1 MKRCRLQNALIC
13 LLLVCAFSISLAVPA
28 FAADD
33 VKGTISLEANG
44 KSTTLAVLLRD
55 GVWYAEIQSLAKIAV
70 CNSDRDSKGESVL
83 TTKAAVSQN
92 NGKVVFTRENTVLN
106 YQPIILYTC
115 DKDKNVQVDDSY
127 YVPLEEASKALGI
140 HFTATDGKL
149 YSKTT
154 RTVKDLRED
163 LNYVFSA
170 PNFNASSI
178 IIDPS
183 THWATIETASRVYAA
198 LPFVGDGSVVGTLL
212 GTDEDDRFM
221 KAFTNILILDEDMS
235 NICVDLSNWLS
246 DSETER
252 DILSTVLE
260 EMSKM
265 DGELKQYAETF
276 EGRNDKVDASKLKE
290 LMSITALIQVASR
303 FDESVVYGWTDIFQK
318 SENKRV
324 KKTAQKVFNSIY
336 KSKDF
341 QVTTEHLGIRFVLE
355 RIQDNLE
362 EYLNNLEEYLKEKK
376 NININLNLNL
386 EPEGMNKLIAYIGA
400 QKIDSITNGS
410 SISNA
415 VIYMSIYTTIQNEIR
430 EYYYKNRES
439 MNQPDVA
446 EKLLCA
452 GRLYTKCIYEEYKNF
467 SFDNDIKDSAQNADN
482 CFRNTLKLLMSYEAE
497 ECVEEIDNS
506 DFFNTLTEN
515 YASLVHTPPTIP
527 YLGDVPIF
535 IGCTVS
541 EATEVLG
548 TNYERD
554 YEEGSA
560 ALIFDDSNLVLV
572 LDGEYYNQE
581 LTGKEKIYYQVV
593 YGNQKLSANL
603 TTRSTIQEIAA
614 YQLAQGSMIYPLSD
628 NGNFDCYDSYIV
640 DSTGKYILTYQFES
654 IGSNVSPVSVEISKN
669 DRGLKTS
676 WSDYTRLWTCM
687 DHGLPKN
694 VVLLQVDD
702 ISTNSITFSI
712 DWGGFWSLEETTVSL
727 VNGVGSFFDGYG
739 VSGSIQISDGTIKLR
754 VDETDTK
761 YVDTGWFTF
770 VVSSF

>member
-1 MKRCRLQNALIC
+1 MKKCRLQNALIC

-33 VKGTISLEANG
+33 VKGTISLEVNG
-44 KSTTLAVLLRD
+44 KSATLAVLLRD

-106 YQPIILYTC
+106 DQPIILYTC

-183 THWATIETASRVYAA
+183 THWATIETASRLYAM

-235 NICVDLSNWLS
+235 NICVDLSNWFS

-260 EMSKM
+260 EMAKM

-276 EGRNDKVDASKLKE
+276 EGINEKVDTSQLKE
-290 LMSITALIQVASR
+290 FMSIAALIQVASR
-303 FDESVVYGWTDIFQK
+303 FDESVVLMYKDIFQNSK
-318 SENKRV
+318 NKRV
-324 KKTAQKVFNSIY
+324 KKTAQMAFDSIY
-336 KSKDF
+336 PDKALKTMGENWA
-341 QVTTEHLGIRFVLE
+341 VGLVLGRIENRLE
-355 RIQDNLE
+355 KVNLE
-362 EYLNNLEEYLKEKK
+362 AEG
-376 NININLNLNL
+376 INKI
-386 EPEGMNKLIAYIGA
+386 IQYIGA
-400 QKIDSITNGS
+400 KTIDSVTNGS

-439 MNQPDVA
+439 MDQTDIA

-452 GRLYTKCIYEEYKNF
+452 GRLYTKCIYEEYKNC
-467 SFDNDIKDSAQNADN
+467 SFDSEIKDSVQSADN
-482 CFRNTLKLLMSYEAE
+482 CFRNTLKLLMSYEAK
-497 ECVEEIDNS
+497 ECVEEINNS
-506 DFFNTLTEN
+506 NFIEYLTNDYQHLVSTAVSESEESETESVPVQYTAPFVRIYQSLLRTTYN
-515 YASLVHTPPTIP
+515 EISDVSMYKYYAYDINGDGTPELFIGHGTCRADYTIDVYTIKNQYASYIGNVF
-527 YLGDVPIF
+527 GDELLAIEDGICGYYAQMGGEVVNVYSMNGDSITEDNFYEHDAGETYTEFSFLPSYDITDF
-535 IGCTVS
+535 SGLNWTVNPETGNNS
-541 EATEVLG
+541 EMLKKI
-548 TNYERD
+548 
-554 YEEGSA
+554 S
-560 ALIFDDSNLVLV
+560 
-572 LDGEYYNQE
+572 GEY
-581 LTGKEKIYYQVV
+581 
-593 YGNQKLSANL
+593 
-603 TTRSTIQEIAA
+603 
-614 YQLAQGSMIYPLSD
+614 
-628 NGNFDCYDSYIV
+628 
-640 DSTGKYILTYQFES
+640 
-654 IGSNVSPVSVEISKN
+654 
-669 DRGLKTS
+669 
-676 WSDYTRLWTCM
+676 
-687 DHGLPKN
+687 
-694 VVLLQVDD
+694 
-702 ISTNSITFSI
+702 
-712 DWGGFWSLEETTVSL
+712 
-727 VNGVGSFFDGYG
+727 
-739 VSGSIQISDGTIKLR
+739 
-754 VDETDTK
+754 
-761 YVDTGWFTF
+761 
-770 VVSSF
+770 

>member
-221 KAFTNILILDEDMS
+221 KAFTNILTFDEDMS
-235 NICVDLSNWLS
+235 NICVDLSNLLS

-260 EMSKM
+260 EMAKM
-265 DGELKQYAETF
+265 DGELEQYAETF
-276 EGRNDKVDASKLKE
+276 EGINEKVDASQLKE
-290 LMSITALIQVASR
+290 VMSITALIEVASR
-303 FDESVVYGWTDIFQK
+303 FDESVVLMYKDIFQNSK
-318 SENKRV
+318 NKRV
-324 KKTAQKVFNSIY
+324 KKTAQMAFDSIY
-336 KSKDF
+336 PDKALKTMGENWA
-341 QVTTEHLGIRFVLE
+341 VGLVLGRIENRLE
-355 RIQDNLE
+355 KVNLE
-362 EYLNNLEEYLKEKK
+362 AEG
-376 NININLNLNL
+376 INKI
-386 EPEGMNKLIAYIGA
+386 IQYIGA
-400 QKIDSITNGS
+400 KTIDSVTNGS

-439 MNQPDVA
+439 MDQTDVA

-452 GRLYTKCIYEEYKNF
+452 GRLYTKCIYEEYKNC
-467 SFDNDIKDSAQNADN
+467 SFDSEIKDSVQSADN
-482 CFRNTLKLLMSYEAE
+482 CFRNTLKLLMSYEAK
-497 ECVEEIDNS
+497 ECVEEINNS
-506 DFFNTLTEN
+506 NFIEYLTNDYQHLVSTAVSESEESETESVPVQYTAPFVRIYQSLLCTTYN
-515 YASLVHTPPTIP
+515 EISDVSMYKYYVYDINGDGTPELLIGHGTCRADYTIDVYTIKNQYASYIGNVF
-527 YLGDVPIF
+527 GDELLAIEDGICGYYAQMGGEVVNVYSMNGDSITEDNFYEHDAGETYTEFSFLPSYDITDF
-535 IGCTVS
+535 SGLNWTVNPETGNNS
-541 EATEVLG
+541 EMLKKI
-548 TNYERD
+548 
-554 YEEGSA
+554 S
-560 ALIFDDSNLVLV
+560 
-572 LDGEYYNQE
+572 GEY
-581 LTGKEKIYYQVV
+581 
-593 YGNQKLSANL
+593 
-603 TTRSTIQEIAA
+603 
-614 YQLAQGSMIYPLSD
+614 
-628 NGNFDCYDSYIV
+628 
-640 DSTGKYILTYQFES
+640 
-654 IGSNVSPVSVEISKN
+654 
-669 DRGLKTS
+669 
-676 WSDYTRLWTCM
+676 
-687 DHGLPKN
+687 
-694 VVLLQVDD
+694 
-702 ISTNSITFSI
+702 
-712 DWGGFWSLEETTVSL
+712 
-727 VNGVGSFFDGYG
+727 
-739 VSGSIQISDGTIKLR
+739 
-754 VDETDTK
+754 
-761 YVDTGWFTF
+761 
-770 VVSSF
+770 

>member
-1 MKRCRLQNALIC
+1 MKKCRLQNALIC

-33 VKGTISLEANG
+33 VKGTISLEVNG

-221 KAFTNILILDEDMS
+221 KAFTNILTFDEDMS
-235 NICVDLSNWLS
+235 NICVDLSNLLS

-260 EMSKM
+260 EMAKM
-265 DGELKQYAETF
+265 DGELEQYAETF
-276 EGRNDKVDASKLKE
+276 EGINEKVDASQLKE
-290 LMSITALIQVASR
+290 VMSITALIEVASR
-303 FDESVVYGWTDIFQK
+303 FDESVVLMYKDIFQNSK
-318 SENKRV
+318 NKRV
-324 KKTAQKVFNSIY
+324 KKTAQMAFDSIY
-336 KSKDF
+336 PDKALKTMGENWA
-341 QVTTEHLGIRFVLE
+341 VGLVLGRIENRLE
-355 RIQDNLE
+355 KVNLE
-362 EYLNNLEEYLKEKK
+362 AEG
-376 NININLNLNL
+376 INKI
-386 EPEGMNKLIAYIGA
+386 IQYIGA
-400 QKIDSITNGS
+400 KTIDSVTNGS

-439 MNQPDVA
+439 MDQTDVA

-452 GRLYTKCIYEEYKNF
+452 GRLYTKCIYEEYKNC
-467 SFDNDIKDSAQNADN
+467 SFDSEIKDSVQSADN
-482 CFRNTLKLLMSYEAE
+482 CFRNTLKLLMSYEAK

-506 DFFNTLTEN
+506 DFFNTLTED
-515 YASLVHTPPTIP
+515 YASLVHIPPTIP

-548 TNYERD
+548 NDYQRD
-554 YEEGSA
+554 YEAGGTW
-560 ALIFDDSNLVLV
+560 LIFENEGISLA
-572 LDGEYYNQE
+572 LDNDYGEKP
-581 LTGKEKIYYQVV
+581 LSGKEEILCQTVWK
-593 YGNQKLSANL
+593 NKLLCSGL
-603 TTRSTIQEIAA
+603 TSLSTIQEVSSYQSSRGQIMDPLTEDGNLFA
-614 YQLAQGSMIYPLSD
+614 YDTWVSEPSGKYVIEFQYESVGTDEPAFRSVIYSNWGLEKPSMSKYI
-628 NGNFDCYDSYIV
+628 GEWTCTNFD
-640 DSTGKYILTYQFES
+640 
-654 IGSNVSPVSVEISKN
+654 SPVDLTIHS
-669 DRGLKTS
+669 
-676 WSDYTRLWTCM
+676 M
-687 DHGLPKN
+687 D
-694 VVLLQVDD
+694 
-702 ISTNSITFSI
+702 SNSITFDVLWVRLWGI
-712 DWGGFWSLEETTVSL
+712 DTVTL
-727 VNGVGSFFDGYG
+727 PMQNGVATFSDQDMLSGAIIVKNGFVQLKITASDMEHVPIQTFYFAMCG
-739 VSGSIQISDGTIKLR
+739 V
-754 VDETDTK
+754 
-761 YVDTGWFTF
+761 
-770 VVSSF
+770 

>member
-221 KAFTNILILDEDMS
+221 KAFTNILTFDEDMS
-235 NICVDLSNWLS
+235 NICVDLSNLLS

-260 EMSKM
+260 EMAKM
-265 DGELKQYAETF
+265 DGELEQYAETF
-276 EGRNDKVDASKLKE
+276 EGINEKVDASQLKE
-290 LMSITALIQVASR
+290 VMSITALIEVASR
-303 FDESVVYGWTDIFQK
+303 FDESVVLMYKDIFQNSK
-318 SENKRV
+318 NKRV
-324 KKTAQKVFNSIY
+324 KKTAQMAFDSIY
-336 KSKDF
+336 PDKALKTMGENWA
-341 QVTTEHLGIRFVLE
+341 VGLVLGRIENRLE
-355 RIQDNLE
+355 KVNLE
-362 EYLNNLEEYLKEKK
+362 AEG
-376 NININLNLNL
+376 INKI
-386 EPEGMNKLIAYIGA
+386 IQYIGA
-400 QKIDSITNGS
+400 KTIDSVTNGS

-439 MNQPDVA
+439 MDQTDVA

-452 GRLYTKCIYEEYKNF
+452 GRLYTKCIYEEYKNC
-467 SFDNDIKDSAQNADN
+467 SFDSEIKDSVQSADN
-482 CFRNTLKLLMSYEAE
+482 CFRNTLKLLMSYEAK
-497 ECVEEIDNS
+497 ECVEEINNS
-506 DFFNTLTEN
+506 NFIEYLTNDYQHLVSTAVSESEESETESVPVQYTAPFVRIYQSLLRTTYN
-515 YASLVHTPPTIP
+515 EISDVSMYKYYVYDINGDGTPELLIGHGTCRADYTIDVYTIKNQYASYIGNIF
-527 YLGDVPIF
+527 GDELLAIEDGICGYYAQMGGEVVNVYSMNGDSITEDNFYEHDAGETYTEFSFLPSYDITDF
-535 IGCTVS
+535 SGLNWTVNPETGNNS
-541 EATEVLG
+541 EMLKKI
-548 TNYERD
+548 
-554 YEEGSA
+554 S
-560 ALIFDDSNLVLV
+560 
-572 LDGEYYNQE
+572 GEY
-581 LTGKEKIYYQVV
+581 
-593 YGNQKLSANL
+593 
-603 TTRSTIQEIAA
+603 
-614 YQLAQGSMIYPLSD
+614 
-628 NGNFDCYDSYIV
+628 
-640 DSTGKYILTYQFES
+640 
-654 IGSNVSPVSVEISKN
+654 
-669 DRGLKTS
+669 
-676 WSDYTRLWTCM
+676 
-687 DHGLPKN
+687 
-694 VVLLQVDD
+694 
-702 ISTNSITFSI
+702 
-712 DWGGFWSLEETTVSL
+712 
-727 VNGVGSFFDGYG
+727 
-739 VSGSIQISDGTIKLR
+739 
-754 VDETDTK
+754 
-761 YVDTGWFTF
+761 
-770 VVSSF
+770 

>member
-1 MKRCRLQNALIC
+1 MKKCRLQNALIC

-33 VKGTISLEANG
+33 VKGTISLEVNG
-44 KSTTLAVLLRD
+44 NSTTLAVLLRD

-106 YQPIILYTC
+106 DQPIILYTC

-140 HFTATDGKL
+140 HFTETDGKL
-149 YSKTT
+149 YSKAT
-154 RTVKDLRED
+154 RTVKDLREE

-276 EGRNDKVDASKLKE
+276 EGMNDKVDASKLKE
-290 LMSITALIQVASR
+290 FMSITALIQVASR

-324 KKTAQKVFNSIY
+324 KKTAQEVFDSIY
-336 KSKDF
+336 KSKDI
-341 QVTTEHLGIRFVLE
+341 QVKTEHWGIRVVLD
-355 RIQDNLE
+355 RIQDNFK
-362 EYLNNLEEYLKEKK
+362 EYLKREK
-376 NININLNLNL
+376 NIHL
-386 EPEGMNKLIAYIGA
+386 EPEGMNKLIAYMGA
-400 QKIDSITNGS
+400 KEIDSITNGS

-439 MNQPDVA
+439 MDQTDVA

-452 GRLYTKCIYEEYKNF
+452 GRLYTKCIYEEYKNC
-467 SFDNDIKDSAQNADN
+467 SFDSEIKDSVQSADN
-482 CFRNTLKLLMSYEAE
+482 CFRNTLKLLMSYEAK
-497 ECVEEIDNS
+497 ECVEEINNS
-506 DFFNTLTEN
+506 NFIEYLTNNYQHLVSTAVSESEESETESVPVQYTAPFVRIYQSLLRTTYN
-515 YASLVHTPPTIP
+515 EISDVSMYKYYAYDINGDGTPELFIGHGTCRADYTIDVYTIKNQYASYIGNVF
-527 YLGDVPIF
+527 GDELLAIEDGICGYYAQMGGEVVNVYSMNGDSITEDNFYEHDAGETYTEFSFLPSYDITDF
-535 IGCTVS
+535 SGLNWTVNPETGNNS
-541 EATEVLG
+541 EMLKKI
-548 TNYERD
+548 
-554 YEEGSA
+554 S
-560 ALIFDDSNLVLV
+560 
-572 LDGEYYNQE
+572 GEY
-581 LTGKEKIYYQVV
+581 
-593 YGNQKLSANL
+593 
-603 TTRSTIQEIAA
+603 
-614 YQLAQGSMIYPLSD
+614 
-628 NGNFDCYDSYIV
+628 
-640 DSTGKYILTYQFES
+640 
-654 IGSNVSPVSVEISKN
+654 
-669 DRGLKTS
+669 
-676 WSDYTRLWTCM
+676 
-687 DHGLPKN
+687 
-694 VVLLQVDD
+694 
-702 ISTNSITFSI
+702 
-712 DWGGFWSLEETTVSL
+712 
-727 VNGVGSFFDGYG
+727 
-739 VSGSIQISDGTIKLR
+739 
-754 VDETDTK
+754 
-761 YVDTGWFTF
+761 
-770 VVSSF
+770 

>member
-1 MKRCRLQNALIC
+1 MKKCRLQNALIC

-33 VKGTISLEANG
+33 VKGTISLEVNG

-106 YQPIILYTC
+106 DQPIILYTC

-183 THWATIETASRVYAA
+183 THWATIETASRLYAM

-235 NICVDLSNWLS
+235 NICVDLSNWFS

-260 EMSKM
+260 EMAKM

-276 EGRNDKVDASKLKE
+276 EGINEKVDTSQLKE
-290 LMSITALIQVASR
+290 FMSIAALIQVASR
-303 FDESVVYGWTDIFQK
+303 IDESVVLMYKDIFQNSK
-318 SENKRV
+318 NKRV
-324 KKTAQKVFNSIY
+324 KKTAQMAFDSIY
-336 KSKDF
+336 PDKALKTMGENWA
-341 QVTTEHLGIRFVLE
+341 VGLVLGRIENRLE
-355 RIQDNLE
+355 KVNLE
-362 EYLNNLEEYLKEKK
+362 AEG
-376 NININLNLNL
+376 INKI
-386 EPEGMNKLIAYIGA
+386 IQYIGA
-400 QKIDSITNGS
+400 KTIDSVTNGS

-439 MNQPDVA
+439 MDQTDIA

-452 GRLYTKCIYEEYKNF
+452 GRLYTKCIYEEYKNC
-467 SFDNDIKDSAQNADN
+467 SFDSEIKDSVQSADN
-482 CFRNTLKLLMSYEAE
+482 CFRNTLKLLMSYEAK
-497 ECVEEIDNS
+497 ECVEEINNS
-506 DFFNTLTEN
+506 NFIEYLTNDYQHLVSTAVSESEESETESVPVQYTAPFVRIYQSLLRTTYN
-515 YASLVHTPPTIP
+515 EISDVSMYKYYVYDINGDGTPELFIGHGTCRADYTIDVYTIKNQYASYIGNIF
-527 YLGDVPIF
+527 GDELLAIEDGICGYYAQMGGEVVNVYSMNGDSITEDNFYEHDAGETYTEFSFLPSYDITDF
-535 IGCTVS
+535 SGLNWTVNPETGNNS
-541 EATEVLG
+541 EMLKKI
-548 TNYERD
+548 
-554 YEEGSA
+554 S
-560 ALIFDDSNLVLV
+560 
-572 LDGEYYNQE
+572 GEY
-581 LTGKEKIYYQVV
+581 
-593 YGNQKLSANL
+593 
-603 TTRSTIQEIAA
+603 
-614 YQLAQGSMIYPLSD
+614 
-628 NGNFDCYDSYIV
+628 
-640 DSTGKYILTYQFES
+640 
-654 IGSNVSPVSVEISKN
+654 
-669 DRGLKTS
+669 
-676 WSDYTRLWTCM
+676 
-687 DHGLPKN
+687 
-694 VVLLQVDD
+694 
-702 ISTNSITFSI
+702 
-712 DWGGFWSLEETTVSL
+712 
-727 VNGVGSFFDGYG
+727 
-739 VSGSIQISDGTIKLR
+739 
-754 VDETDTK
+754 
-761 YVDTGWFTF
+761 
-770 VVSSF
+770 

>member
-33 VKGTISLEANG
+33 VKGTISLEVNG

-106 YQPIILYTC
+106 DQPIILYTC

-149 YSKTT
+149 YSKAT
-154 RTVKDLRED
+154 RTVKDLKED

-170 PNFNASSI
+170 SNFNASSI

-276 EGRNDKVDASKLKE
+276 EGMNDKVDASKLKE
-290 LMSITALIQVASR
+290 FMSITALIQVASR

-324 KKTAQKVFNSIY
+324 KKTAQKVFDSIY
-336 KSKDF
+336 KSKDI
-341 QVTTEHLGIRFVLE
+341 QVKTEHWGIRVLLD
-355 RIQDNLE
+355 RIQGNFK
-362 EYLNNLEEYLKEKK
+362 EYLKREK
-376 NININLNLNL
+376 NIHL
-386 EPEGMNKLIAYIGA
+386 EPEGMNKLIAYMGA
-400 QKIDSITNGS
+400 KEIDSITNGS

-439 MNQPDVA
+439 MDQPDVA

-452 GRLYTKCIYEEYKNF
+452 GRLYTKCIYEEYKNC
-467 SFDNDIKDSAQNADN
+467 SFDSEIKDSVQSADN
-482 CFRNTLKLLMSYEAE
+482 CFRNTLKLLMSYEAK
-497 ECVEEIDNS
+497 ECVEEINNS
-506 DFFNTLTEN
+506 NFIEYLTNDYQHLVSTAVSESEESETESVPVQYTAPFVRIYQSLLRTTYN
-515 YASLVHTPPTIP
+515 EISDVSMYKYYVYDINGDGTPELLIGHGTCRADYTIDVYTIKNQYASYIGNIF
-527 YLGDVPIF
+527 GDELLAIEDGICGYYAQMGGEVVNVYSMNGDSITEDNFYEHDAGETYTEFSFLPSYDITDF
-535 IGCTVS
+535 SGLNWTVNPETGNNS
-541 EATEVLG
+541 EMLKKI
-548 TNYERD
+548 
-554 YEEGSA
+554 S
-560 ALIFDDSNLVLV
+560 
-572 LDGEYYNQE
+572 GEY
-581 LTGKEKIYYQVV
+581 
-593 YGNQKLSANL
+593 
-603 TTRSTIQEIAA
+603 
-614 YQLAQGSMIYPLSD
+614 
-628 NGNFDCYDSYIV
+628 
-640 DSTGKYILTYQFES
+640 
-654 IGSNVSPVSVEISKN
+654 
-669 DRGLKTS
+669 
-676 WSDYTRLWTCM
+676 
-687 DHGLPKN
+687 
-694 VVLLQVDD
+694 
-702 ISTNSITFSI
+702 
-712 DWGGFWSLEETTVSL
+712 
-727 VNGVGSFFDGYG
+727 
-739 VSGSIQISDGTIKLR
+739 
-754 VDETDTK
+754 
-761 YVDTGWFTF
+761 
-770 VVSSF
+770 

>member
-221 KAFTNILILDEDMS
+221 KAFTNILTFDEDMS
-235 NICVDLSNWLS
+235 NICVDLSNLLS

-260 EMSKM
+260 EMAKM
-265 DGELKQYAETF
+265 DGELEQYAETF
-276 EGRNDKVDASKLKE
+276 EGINEKVDASQLKE
-290 LMSITALIQVASR
+290 VMSITALIEVASR
-303 FDESVVYGWTDIFQK
+303 FDESVVLMYKDIFQNSK
-318 SENKRV
+318 NKRV
-324 KKTAQKVFNSIY
+324 KKTAQMAFDSIY
-336 KSKDF
+336 PDKALKTMGENWA
-341 QVTTEHLGIRFVLE
+341 VGLVLGRIENRLE
-355 RIQDNLE
+355 KVNLE
-362 EYLNNLEEYLKEKK
+362 AEG
-376 NININLNLNL
+376 INKI
-386 EPEGMNKLIAYIGA
+386 IQYIGA
-400 QKIDSITNGS
+400 KTIDSVTNGS

-439 MNQPDVA
+439 MDQTDVA

-452 GRLYTKCIYEEYKNF
+452 GRLYTKCIYEEYKNC
-467 SFDNDIKDSAQNADN
+467 SFDSEIKDSVQSADN
-482 CFRNTLKLLMSYEAE
+482 CFRNTLKLLMSYEAK
-497 ECVEEIDNS
+497 ECVEEINNS
-506 DFFNTLTEN
+506 NFIEYLTNDYQHLVSTAVSESEESETESVPVQYTAPFVRVYQSLLRTTYN
-515 YASLVHTPPTIP
+515 EISDVSMYKYYVYDINGDGTPELLIGHGTCRADYTIDVYTIKNQYASYIGNVF
-527 YLGDVPIF
+527 GDELLAIEDGICGYYAQMGGEVVNVYSMNGDSITEDNFYEHDAGETYTEFSFLPSYDITDF
-535 IGCTVS
+535 SGLNWTVNPETGNNS
-541 EATEVLG
+541 EMLKKI
-548 TNYERD
+548 
-554 YEEGSA
+554 S
-560 ALIFDDSNLVLV
+560 
-572 LDGEYYNQE
+572 GEY
-581 LTGKEKIYYQVV
+581 
-593 YGNQKLSANL
+593 
-603 TTRSTIQEIAA
+603 
-614 YQLAQGSMIYPLSD
+614 
-628 NGNFDCYDSYIV
+628 
-640 DSTGKYILTYQFES
+640 
-654 IGSNVSPVSVEISKN
+654 
-669 DRGLKTS
+669 
-676 WSDYTRLWTCM
+676 
-687 DHGLPKN
+687 
-694 VVLLQVDD
+694 
-702 ISTNSITFSI
+702 
-712 DWGGFWSLEETTVSL
+712 
-727 VNGVGSFFDGYG
+727 
-739 VSGSIQISDGTIKLR
+739 
-754 VDETDTK
+754 
-761 YVDTGWFTF
+761 
-770 VVSSF
+770 

>member
-1 MKRCRLQNALIC
+1 MKRCKLQNALIC

-33 VKGTISLEANG
+33 VKGTISLKANG
-44 KSTTLAVLLRD
+44 KDTTLAVLLRD

-221 KAFTNILILDEDMS
+221 KAFTNILTFDEDMS
-235 NICVDLSNWLS
+235 NICVDLSNLLS

-260 EMSKM
+260 EMAKM
-265 DGELKQYAETF
+265 DGELEQYAETF
-276 EGRNDKVDASKLKE
+276 EGINEKVDASQLKE
-290 LMSITALIQVASR
+290 VMSITALIEVASR
-303 FDESVVYGWTDIFQK
+303 FDESVVLMYKDIFQNSK
-318 SENKRV
+318 NKRV
-324 KKTAQKVFNSIY
+324 KKTAQMAFDSIY
-336 KSKDF
+336 PDKALKTMGENWA
-341 QVTTEHLGIRFVLE
+341 VGLVLGRIENRLE
-355 RIQDNLE
+355 KVNLE
-362 EYLNNLEEYLKEKK
+362 AEG
-376 NININLNLNL
+376 INKI
-386 EPEGMNKLIAYIGA
+386 IQYIGA
-400 QKIDSITNGS
+400 KTIDSVTNGS

-439 MNQPDVA
+439 MDQTDVA

-452 GRLYTKCIYEEYKNF
+452 GRLYTKCIYEEYKNC
-467 SFDNDIKDSAQNADN
+467 SFDSEIKDSVQSADN
-482 CFRNTLKLLMSYEAE
+482 CFRNTLKLLMSYEAK
-497 ECVEEIDNS
+497 ECVEEINNS
-506 DFFNTLTEN
+506 NFIEYLTNDYQHLVSTAVSESEESETESVPVQYTAPFVRIYQSLLRTTYN
-515 YASLVHTPPTIP
+515 EISDVSMYKYYVYDINGDGTPELFIGHGTCRADYTIDVYTIKNQYASYIGNVF
-527 YLGDVPIF
+527 GDELLAIEDGICGYYAQMGGEVVNVYSMNGDSITEDNFYEHDAGETYTEFSFLPSYDITDF
-535 IGCTVS
+535 SGLNWTVNPETGNNS
-541 EATEVLG
+541 EMLKKI
-548 TNYERD
+548 
-554 YEEGSA
+554 S
-560 ALIFDDSNLVLV
+560 
-572 LDGEYYNQE
+572 GEY
-581 LTGKEKIYYQVV
+581 
-593 YGNQKLSANL
+593 
-603 TTRSTIQEIAA
+603 
-614 YQLAQGSMIYPLSD
+614 
-628 NGNFDCYDSYIV
+628 
-640 DSTGKYILTYQFES
+640 
-654 IGSNVSPVSVEISKN
+654 
-669 DRGLKTS
+669 
-676 WSDYTRLWTCM
+676 
-687 DHGLPKN
+687 
-694 VVLLQVDD
+694 
-702 ISTNSITFSI
+702 
-712 DWGGFWSLEETTVSL
+712 
-727 VNGVGSFFDGYG
+727 
-739 VSGSIQISDGTIKLR
+739 
-754 VDETDTK
+754 
-761 YVDTGWFTF
+761 
-770 VVSSF
+770 

>member
-276 EGRNDKVDASKLKE
+276 EGMNDKVDASKLKE
-290 LMSITALIQVASR
+290 FMSITALIQVASR

-324 KKTAQKVFNSIY
+324 KKTAQKVFDSIY
-336 KSKDF
+336 KSKNI
-341 QVTTEHLGIRFVLE
+341 QVKTEHWGIRFVLD
-355 RIQDNLE
+355 RIQDNFK
-362 EYLNNLEEYLKEKK
+362 EYLKRKK
-376 NININLNLNL
+376 NIHL
-386 EPEGMNKLIAYIGA
+386 EPEGMNKLIAYMGA
-400 QKIDSITNGS
+400 KEIDSITNGS

-439 MNQPDVA
+439 MDQTDVA

-452 GRLYTKCIYEEYKNF
+452 GRLYTKCIYEEYKNC
-467 SFDNDIKDSAQNADN
+467 SFDSEIKDSVQSADN
-482 CFRNTLKLLMSYEAE
+482 CFRNTLKLLMSYEAK
-497 ECVEEIDNS
+497 ECVEEINNS
-506 DFFNTLTEN
+506 NFIEYLTNDYQHLVSTAVSESEESETESVPVQYTAPFVRIYQSLLRTTYN
-515 YASLVHTPPTIP
+515 EISDVSMYKYYVYDINGDGTPELFIGHGTCRADYTIDVYTIKNQYASYIGNIF
-527 YLGDVPIF
+527 GDELLAIEDGICGYYAQMGGEVVNVYSMNGDSITEDNFYEHDAGETYTEFSFLPSYDITDF
-535 IGCTVS
+535 SGLNWTVNPETGNNS
-541 EATEVLG
+541 EMLKKI
-548 TNYERD
+548 
-554 YEEGSA
+554 S
-560 ALIFDDSNLVLV
+560 
-572 LDGEYYNQE
+572 GEY
-581 LTGKEKIYYQVV
+581 
-593 YGNQKLSANL
+593 
-603 TTRSTIQEIAA
+603 
-614 YQLAQGSMIYPLSD
+614 
-628 NGNFDCYDSYIV
+628 
-640 DSTGKYILTYQFES
+640 
-654 IGSNVSPVSVEISKN
+654 
-669 DRGLKTS
+669 
-676 WSDYTRLWTCM
+676 
-687 DHGLPKN
+687 
-694 VVLLQVDD
+694 
-702 ISTNSITFSI
+702 
-712 DWGGFWSLEETTVSL
+712 
-727 VNGVGSFFDGYG
+727 
-739 VSGSIQISDGTIKLR
+739 
-754 VDETDTK
+754 
-761 YVDTGWFTF
+761 
-770 VVSSF
+770 

>member
-149 YSKTT
+149 YSKAT
-154 RTVKDLRED
+154 RTVKDLKED

-170 PNFNASSI
+170 SNFNASSI

-276 EGRNDKVDASKLKE
+276 EGMNDKVDASKLKE
-290 LMSITALIQVASR
+290 FMSITALIQVASR

-324 KKTAQKVFNSIY
+324 KKTAQKVFDSIY

-362 EYLNNLEEYLKEKK
+362 EYLEK
-376 NININLNLNL
+376 NININLNL

-400 QKIDSITNGS
+400 KKIDSITNGS

-439 MNQPDVA
+439 MDQPDVA

-452 GRLYTKCIYEEYKNF
+452 GRLYTKCIYEEYKNC
-467 SFDNDIKDSAQNADN
+467 SFDSEIKDSVQSADN
-482 CFRNTLKLLMSYEAE
+482 CFRNTLKLLMSYEAK
-497 ECVEEIDNS
+497 ECVEEINNS
-506 DFFNTLTEN
+506 NFIEYLTNDYQHLVSTAVSESEESETESVPVQYTAPFVRIYQSLLRTTYN
-515 YASLVHTPPTIP
+515 EISDVSMYKYYVYDINGDGTPELFIGHGTCRADYTIDVYTIKNQYASYIGNIF
-527 YLGDVPIF
+527 GDELLAIEDG
-535 IGCTVS
+535 ICGYY
-541 EATEVLG
+541 AQMGGEVVNVYSMNG
-548 TNYERD
+548 
-554 YEEGSA
+554 
-560 ALIFDDSNLVLV
+560 DSL
-572 LDGEYYNQE
+572 
-581 LTGKEKIYYQVV
+581 
-593 YGNQKLSANL
+593 
-603 TTRSTIQEIAA
+603 TRSF
-614 YQLAQGSMIYPLSD
+614 LFCLVMI
-628 NGNFDCYDSYIV
+628 
-640 DSTGKYILTYQFES
+640 
-654 IGSNVSPVSVEISKN
+654 
-669 DRGLKTS
+669 
-676 WSDYTRLWTCM
+676 
-687 DHGLPKN
+687 
-694 VVLLQVDD
+694 
-702 ISTNSITFSI
+702 
-712 DWGGFWSLEETTVSL
+712 
-727 VNGVGSFFDGYG
+727 
-739 VSGSIQISDGTIKLR
+739 
-754 VDETDTK
+754 
-761 YVDTGWFTF
+761 
-770 VVSSF
+770 

>member
-13 LLLVCAFSISLAVPA
+13 LLLVCAFSVSLAVPA

-33 VKGTISLEANG
+33 VKGTISLEVNG

-92 NGKVVFTRENTVLN
+92 NGTVVFTRENTVLN

-178 IIDPS
+178 IIAPS

-212 GTDEDDRFM
+212 GTDEDDRFV

-235 NICVDLSNWLS
+235 NICVDLSNLLS

-260 EMSKM
+260 EMAKM

-276 EGRNDKVDASKLKE
+276 EGMNDKVDASKLKE
-290 LMSITALIQVASR
+290 AMSITALIEVASR
-303 FDESVVYGWTDIFQK
+303 FDESVVLMYKDIFQNSK
-318 SENKRV
+318 NKRV
-324 KKTAQKVFNSIY
+324 KKTAQMAFDSIY
-336 KSKDF
+336 PDKALKTMGENWA
-341 QVTTEHLGIRFVLE
+341 VGLVLGRIENRLE
-355 RIQDNLE
+355 KVNLE
-362 EYLNNLEEYLKEKK
+362 AEG
-376 NININLNLNL
+376 INKI
-386 EPEGMNKLIAYIGA
+386 IQYIGA
-400 QKIDSITNGS
+400 KTIDSVTNGS

-439 MNQPDVA
+439 MDQTDVA

-452 GRLYTKCIYEEYKNF
+452 GRLYTKCIYEEYKNC
-467 SFDNDIKDSAQNADN
+467 SFDSEIKDSVQSADN
-482 CFRNTLKLLMSYEAE
+482 CFRNTLKLLMSYEAK

-506 DFFNTLTEN
+506 DFFNTLTED
-515 YASLVHTPPTIP
+515 YASLVHIPPTIP

-548 TNYERD
+548 TDYERD
-554 YEEGSA
+554 YLEGGA
-560 ALIFDDSNLVLV
+560 ALFFENSGFVLA
-572 LDGEYYNQE
+572 LDGEYYQKE
-581 LTGKEKIYYQVV
+581 LTGNEKINYQEV
-593 YGNQKLSANL
+593 
-603 TTRSTIQEIAA
+603 
-614 YQLAQGSMIYPLSD
+614 QGSYKLGNNLSVCSTPREVASYQASRGQTMDPLTED
-628 NGNFDCYDSYIV
+628 GNFFVYDSWV
-640 DSTGKYILTYQFES
+640 SDPSGKYAIEFQYES
-654 IGSNVSPVSVEISKN
+654 LGSDEPALCVSICPNWGLEKPSMSEYIGEWTCTNFDSPVELTIHS
-669 DRGLKTS
+669 
-676 WSDYTRLWTCM
+676 M
-687 DHGLPKN
+687 D
-694 VVLLQVDD
+694 
-702 ISTNSITFSI
+702 SNSITFDVLWVRLWGI
-712 DWGGFWSLEETTVSL
+712 DTVTL
-727 VNGVGSFFDGYG
+727 PMQNGVATFSDQDMLSGAIIVKNGFVQLKITASDMEHVPIQTFYFAMCG
-739 VSGSIQISDGTIKLR
+739 V
-754 VDETDTK
+754 
-761 YVDTGWFTF
+761 
-770 VVSSF
+770 

>member
-221 KAFTNILILDEDMS
+221 KAFTNILTFDEDMS
-235 NICVDLSNWLS
+235 NICVDLSNLLS

-265 DGELKQYAETF
+265 DGELEQYAETF
-276 EGRNDKVDASKLKE
+276 EGINEKVDASQLKE
-290 LMSITALIQVASR
+290 VMSITALIEVASR
-303 FDESVVYGWTDIFQK
+303 FDESVVLMYKDIFQNSK
-318 SENKRV
+318 NKRV
-324 KKTAQKVFNSIY
+324 KKTAQMAFDSIY
-336 KSKDF
+336 PDKALKTMGENWA
-341 QVTTEHLGIRFVLE
+341 VGLVLGRIENRLE
-355 RIQDNLE
+355 KVNLE
-362 EYLNNLEEYLKEKK
+362 AEG
-376 NININLNLNL
+376 INKI
-386 EPEGMNKLIAYIGA
+386 IQYIGA
-400 QKIDSITNGS
+400 KTIDSVTNGS

-439 MNQPDVA
+439 MDQTDIA

-452 GRLYTKCIYEEYKNF
+452 GRLYTKCIYEEYKNC
-467 SFDNDIKDSAQNADN
+467 SFDSEIKDSVQSADN
-482 CFRNTLKLLMSYEAE
+482 CFRNTLKLLMSYEAK
-497 ECVEEIDNS
+497 ECVEEINNS
-506 DFFNTLTEN
+506 NFIEYLTNDYQHLVSTAVSESEKSETESVPVQYTAPFVRIYQSLLRTTYN
-515 YASLVHTPPTIP
+515 EISDVSMYKYYVYDINGDGTPELFIGHGTCRADYTIDVYTIKNQYASYIGNIF
-527 YLGDVPIF
+527 GDELLAIEDG
-535 IGCTVS
+535 ICGYY
-541 EATEVLG
+541 AQMGGEVV
-548 TNYERD
+548 N
-554 YEEGSA
+554 
-560 ALIFDDSNLVLV
+560 
-572 LDGEYYNQE
+572 
-581 LTGKEKIYYQVV
+581 V
-593 YGNQKLSANL
+593 Y
-603 TTRSTIQEIAA
+603 
-614 YQLAQGSMIYPLSD
+614 SM
-628 NGNFDCYDSYIV
+628 NGD
-640 DSTGKYILTYQFES
+640 
-654 IGSNVSPVSVEISKN
+654 
-669 DRGLKTS
+669 
-676 WSDYTRLWTCM
+676 
-687 DHGLPKN
+687 
-694 VVLLQVDD
+694 
-702 ISTNSITFSI
+702 SITEDNFYEHDAGETYTEFSFLPSYDI
-712 DWGGFWSLEETTVSL
+712 TDFSGLNWTVNPEAGNNSEMLKKISGG
-727 VNGVGSFFDGYG
+727 Y
-739 VSGSIQISDGTIKLR
+739 
-754 VDETDTK
+754 
-761 YVDTGWFTF
+761 
-770 VVSSF
+770 

>member
-1 MKRCRLQNALIC
+1 MKKCRLQNALIC

-33 VKGTISLEANG
+33 VKGTISLEVNG

-106 YQPIILYTC
+106 DQPIILYTC

-183 THWATIETASRVYAA
+183 THWATIETASRLYAM

-235 NICVDLSNWLS
+235 NICVDLSNWFS

-260 EMSKM
+260 EMAKM

-276 EGRNDKVDASKLKE
+276 EGINEKVDTSQLKE
-290 LMSITALIQVASR
+290 FMSIAALIQVASR
-303 FDESVVYGWTDIFQK
+303 FDESVVLMYKDIFQNSK
-318 SENKRV
+318 NKRV
-324 KKTAQKVFNSIY
+324 KKTAQMAFDSIY
-336 KSKDF
+336 PDKALKTMGENWA
-341 QVTTEHLGIRFVLE
+341 VGLVLGRIENRLE
-355 RIQDNLE
+355 KVNLE
-362 EYLNNLEEYLKEKK
+362 AEG
-376 NININLNLNL
+376 INKI
-386 EPEGMNKLIAYIGA
+386 IQYIGA
-400 QKIDSITNGS
+400 KTIDSVTNGS

-439 MNQPDVA
+439 MDQTDIA

-452 GRLYTKCIYEEYKNF
+452 GRLYTKCIYEEYKNC
-467 SFDNDIKDSAQNADN
+467 SFDSEIKDSVQSADN
-482 CFRNTLKLLMSYEAE
+482 CFRNTLKLLMSYEAK
-497 ECVEEIDNS
+497 ECVEEINNS
-506 DFFNTLTEN
+506 NFIEYLTNDYQHLVSTAVSESEESETESVPVQYTAPFVRIYQSLLHTTYN
-515 YASLVHTPPTIP
+515 EISDVSMYKYYVYDINGDGTPELFIGHGTCRADYTIDVYTIKNQYASYIGNIF
-527 YLGDVPIF
+527 GDELLAIEDGICGYYAQMGGEVVNVYSMNGDSITEDNFYEHDAGETYTEFSFLPSYDITDF
-535 IGCTVS
+535 SGLNWTVNPETGNNS
-541 EATEVLG
+541 EMLKKI
-548 TNYERD
+548 
-554 YEEGSA
+554 S
-560 ALIFDDSNLVLV
+560 
-572 LDGEYYNQE
+572 GEY
-581 LTGKEKIYYQVV
+581 
-593 YGNQKLSANL
+593 
-603 TTRSTIQEIAA
+603 
-614 YQLAQGSMIYPLSD
+614 
-628 NGNFDCYDSYIV
+628 
-640 DSTGKYILTYQFES
+640 
-654 IGSNVSPVSVEISKN
+654 
-669 DRGLKTS
+669 
-676 WSDYTRLWTCM
+676 
-687 DHGLPKN
+687 
-694 VVLLQVDD
+694 
-702 ISTNSITFSI
+702 
-712 DWGGFWSLEETTVSL
+712 
-727 VNGVGSFFDGYG
+727 
-739 VSGSIQISDGTIKLR
+739 
-754 VDETDTK
+754 
-761 YVDTGWFTF
+761 
-770 VVSSF
+770 

>member
-221 KAFTNILILDEDMS
+221 KAFTNILTFDEDMS
-235 NICVDLSNWLS
+235 NICVDLSNLLS

-260 EMSKM
+260 EMAKM
-265 DGELKQYAETF
+265 DGELEQYVETF
-276 EGRNDKVDASKLKE
+276 EGINEKVDASQLKE
-290 LMSITALIQVASR
+290 VMSITALIEVASR
-303 FDESVVYGWTDIFQK
+303 FDESVVLMYKDIFQNSK
-318 SENKRV
+318 NKRV
-324 KKTAQKVFNSIY
+324 KKTAQMAFDSIY
-336 KSKDF
+336 PDKALKTMGENWA
-341 QVTTEHLGIRFVLE
+341 VGLVLGRIENRLE
-355 RIQDNLE
+355 KVNLE
-362 EYLNNLEEYLKEKK
+362 AEG
-376 NININLNLNL
+376 INKI
-386 EPEGMNKLIAYIGA
+386 IQYIGA
-400 QKIDSITNGS
+400 KTIDSVTNGS

-439 MNQPDVA
+439 MDQTDVA

-452 GRLYTKCIYEEYKNF
+452 GRLYTKCIYEEYKNC
-467 SFDNDIKDSAQNADN
+467 SFDSEIKDSVQSADN
-482 CFRNTLKLLMSYEAE
+482 CFRNTLKLLMSYEAK
-497 ECVEEIDNS
+497 ECVEEINNS
-506 DFFNTLTEN
+506 NFIEYLTNDYQHLVSTAVSESEESETESVPVQYTAPFVRIYQSLLRTTYN
-515 YASLVHTPPTIP
+515 EISDVSMYKYYVYDINGDGTPELFIGHGTCRADYTIDVYTIKNQYASYIGNVF
-527 YLGDVPIF
+527 GDELLAIEDGICGYYAQMGGEVVNVYSMNGDSITEDNFYEHDAGETYTEFSFLPSYDITDF
-535 IGCTVS
+535 SGLNWTVNPETGNNS
-541 EATEVLG
+541 EMLKKI
-548 TNYERD
+548 
-554 YEEGSA
+554 S
-560 ALIFDDSNLVLV
+560 
-572 LDGEYYNQE
+572 GEY
-581 LTGKEKIYYQVV
+581 
-593 YGNQKLSANL
+593 
-603 TTRSTIQEIAA
+603 
-614 YQLAQGSMIYPLSD
+614 
-628 NGNFDCYDSYIV
+628 
-640 DSTGKYILTYQFES
+640 
-654 IGSNVSPVSVEISKN
+654 
-669 DRGLKTS
+669 
-676 WSDYTRLWTCM
+676 
-687 DHGLPKN
+687 
-694 VVLLQVDD
+694 
-702 ISTNSITFSI
+702 
-712 DWGGFWSLEETTVSL
+712 
-727 VNGVGSFFDGYG
+727 
-739 VSGSIQISDGTIKLR
+739 
-754 VDETDTK
+754 
-761 YVDTGWFTF
+761 
-770 VVSSF
+770 

>member
-221 KAFTNILILDEDMS
+221 KAFTNILTFDEDMS
-235 NICVDLSNWLS
+235 NICVDLSNLLS

-260 EMSKM
+260 EMAKM
-265 DGELKQYAETF
+265 DGELEQYTETF
-276 EGRNDKVDASKLKE
+276 EGINEKVDASQLKE
-290 LMSITALIQVASR
+290 VMSITALIEVASR
-303 FDESVVYGWTDIFQK
+303 FDESVVLMYKDIFQNSK
-318 SENKRV
+318 NKRV
-324 KKTAQKVFNSIY
+324 KKTAQMAFDSIY
-336 KSKDF
+336 PDKALKTMGENWA
-341 QVTTEHLGIRFVLE
+341 VGLVLGRIENRLE
-355 RIQDNLE
+355 KVNLE
-362 EYLNNLEEYLKEKK
+362 AEG
-376 NININLNLNL
+376 INKI
-386 EPEGMNKLIAYIGA
+386 IQYIGA
-400 QKIDSITNGS
+400 KTIDSVTNGS

-439 MNQPDVA
+439 MDQTDVA

-452 GRLYTKCIYEEYKNF
+452 GRLYTKCIYEEYKNC
-467 SFDNDIKDSAQNADN
+467 SFDSEIKDSVQSADN
-482 CFRNTLKLLMSYEAE
+482 CFRNTLKLLMSYEAK
-497 ECVEEIDNS
+497 ECVEEINNS
-506 DFFNTLTEN
+506 NFIEYLTNDYQHLVSTAVSESEESETESVPVQYTAPFVRIYQSLLRTTYN
-515 YASLVHTPPTIP
+515 EISDVSMYKYYVYDINGDGTPELLIGHGTCRADYTIDVYTIKNQYASYIGNIF
-527 YLGDVPIF
+527 GDELLAIEDGICGYYAQMGGEVVNVYSMNGDSITEDNFYEHDAGETYTEFSFLPSYDITDF
-535 IGCTVS
+535 SGLNWTVNPETGNNS
-541 EATEVLG
+541 EMLKKI
-548 TNYERD
+548 
-554 YEEGSA
+554 S
-560 ALIFDDSNLVLV
+560 
-572 LDGEYYNQE
+572 GEY
-581 LTGKEKIYYQVV
+581 
-593 YGNQKLSANL
+593 
-603 TTRSTIQEIAA
+603 
-614 YQLAQGSMIYPLSD
+614 
-628 NGNFDCYDSYIV
+628 
-640 DSTGKYILTYQFES
+640 
-654 IGSNVSPVSVEISKN
+654 
-669 DRGLKTS
+669 
-676 WSDYTRLWTCM
+676 
-687 DHGLPKN
+687 
-694 VVLLQVDD
+694 
-702 ISTNSITFSI
+702 
-712 DWGGFWSLEETTVSL
+712 
-727 VNGVGSFFDGYG
+727 
-739 VSGSIQISDGTIKLR
+739 
-754 VDETDTK
+754 
-761 YVDTGWFTF
+761 
-770 VVSSF
+770 

>member
-1 MKRCRLQNALIC
+1 MKRCRVQNALIC

-92 NGKVVFTRENTVLN
+92 NGKVVFTRENNVLN

-140 HFTATDGKL
+140 HFTATDGKQ

-221 KAFTNILILDEDMS
+221 KAFTNILTFDEDMS
-235 NICVDLSNWLS
+235 NICVDLSNLLS

-260 EMSKM
+260 EMAKM
-265 DGELKQYAETF
+265 DGELEQYAETF
-276 EGRNDKVDASKLKE
+276 EGINEKVDASQLKE
-290 LMSITALIQVASR
+290 VMSITALIEVASR
-303 FDESVVYGWTDIFQK
+303 FDESVVLMYKDIFQNSK
-318 SENKRV
+318 NKRV
-324 KKTAQKVFNSIY
+324 KKTAQMAFDSIY
-336 KSKDF
+336 PDKALKTMGENWA
-341 QVTTEHLGIRFVLE
+341 VGLVLGRIENRLE
-355 RIQDNLE
+355 KVNLE
-362 EYLNNLEEYLKEKK
+362 AEG
-376 NININLNLNL
+376 INKI
-386 EPEGMNKLIAYIGA
+386 IQYIGA
-400 QKIDSITNGS
+400 KTIDSVTNGS

-439 MNQPDVA
+439 MDQTDVA

-452 GRLYTKCIYEEYKNF
+452 GRLYTKCIYEEYKNC
-467 SFDNDIKDSAQNADN
+467 SFDSEIKDSVQSADN
-482 CFRNTLKLLMSYEAE
+482 CFRNTLKLLMSYEAK

-506 DFFNTLTEN
+506 DFFNTLTED
-515 YASLVHTPPTIP
+515 YASLVHIPPTIP

-548 TNYERD
+548 TDYERD
-554 YEEGSA
+554 YLEGGA
-560 ALIFDDSNLVLV
+560 ALFFENSGFVLA
-572 LDGEYYNQE
+572 LDGEYYQKE
-581 LTGKEKIYYQVV
+581 LTGNEKINYQEV
-593 YGNQKLSANL
+593 
-603 TTRSTIQEIAA
+603 
-614 YQLAQGSMIYPLSD
+614 QGSYKLGNNLSVCSTPREVASYQASRGQTMDPLTED
-628 NGNFDCYDSYIV
+628 GNFFVYDSWV
-640 DSTGKYILTYQFES
+640 SDPSGKYAIEFQYES
-654 IGSNVSPVSVEISKN
+654 LGSDEPALCVSICPNWGLEKPSMSEYIGEWTCTNFDSPVELTIHS
-669 DRGLKTS
+669 
-676 WSDYTRLWTCM
+676 M
-687 DHGLPKN
+687 D
-694 VVLLQVDD
+694 
-702 ISTNSITFSI
+702 SNSITFDVLWVRLWGI
-712 DWGGFWSLEETTVSL
+712 DTVTL
-727 VNGVGSFFDGYG
+727 PMQNGVATFSDQDMLSGAIIVKNGFVQLKITASDMEHVPIQTFYFAMCG
-739 VSGSIQISDGTIKLR
+739 V
-754 VDETDTK
+754 
-761 YVDTGWFTF
+761 
-770 VVSSF
+770 

>member
-1 MKRCRLQNALIC
+1 MKKCRLQNALIC

-33 VKGTISLEANG
+33 VKGTISLEVNG
-44 KSTTLAVLLRD
+44 NSTTLAVLLRD

-106 YQPIILYTC
+106 DQPIILYTC

-140 HFTATDGKL
+140 HFTETDGKL
-149 YSKTT
+149 YSKAT
-154 RTVKDLRED
+154 RTVKDLREE

-276 EGRNDKVDASKLKE
+276 EGMNDKVDASKLKE
-290 LMSITALIQVASR
+290 FMSITALIQVASR

-324 KKTAQKVFNSIY
+324 KKTAQEVFDSIY
-336 KSKDF
+336 KSKDI
-341 QVTTEHLGIRFVLE
+341 QVKTEHWGIRVVLD
-355 RIQDNLE
+355 RIQDNFK
-362 EYLNNLEEYLKEKK
+362 EYLKREK
-376 NININLNLNL
+376 NIHL
-386 EPEGMNKLIAYIGA
+386 EPEGMNKLIAYMGA
-400 QKIDSITNGS
+400 KEIDSITNGS

-439 MNQPDVA
+439 MDQTDVA

-452 GRLYTKCIYEEYKNF
+452 GRLYTKCIYEEYKNC
-467 SFDNDIKDSAQNADN
+467 SFDSEIKDSVQSADN
-482 CFRNTLKLLMSYEAE
+482 CFRNTLKLLMSYEAK
-497 ECVEEIDNS
+497 ECVEEINNS
-506 DFFNTLTEN
+506 NFIEYLTNDYQHLVSTAVSESEESETESVPVQYTAPFVRIYQSLLRTTYN
-515 YASLVHTPPTIP
+515 EISDVSMYKYYAYDINGDGTPELFIGHGTCRADYTIDVYTIKNQYASYRGNVF
-527 YLGDVPIF
+527 GDELLAIEDGICGYYAQMGGEVVNVYSMNGDSITEDNFYEHDAGETYTEFSFLPSYDITDF
-535 IGCTVS
+535 SGLNWTVNPETGNNS
-541 EATEVLG
+541 EMLKKI
-548 TNYERD
+548 
-554 YEEGSA
+554 S
-560 ALIFDDSNLVLV
+560 
-572 LDGEYYNQE
+572 GEY
-581 LTGKEKIYYQVV
+581 
-593 YGNQKLSANL
+593 
-603 TTRSTIQEIAA
+603 
-614 YQLAQGSMIYPLSD
+614 
-628 NGNFDCYDSYIV
+628 
-640 DSTGKYILTYQFES
+640 
-654 IGSNVSPVSVEISKN
+654 
-669 DRGLKTS
+669 
-676 WSDYTRLWTCM
+676 
-687 DHGLPKN
+687 
-694 VVLLQVDD
+694 
-702 ISTNSITFSI
+702 
-712 DWGGFWSLEETTVSL
+712 
-727 VNGVGSFFDGYG
+727 
-739 VSGSIQISDGTIKLR
+739 
-754 VDETDTK
+754 
-761 YVDTGWFTF
+761 
-770 VVSSF
+770 

>member
-221 KAFTNILILDEDMS
+221 KAFTNILTFDEDMS
-235 NICVDLSNWLS
+235 NICVDLSNLLS

-260 EMSKM
+260 EMAKM
-265 DGELKQYAETF
+265 DGELEQYAETF
-276 EGRNDKVDASKLKE
+276 EGINEKVDASQLKE
-290 LMSITALIQVASR
+290 VMSITALIEVASR
-303 FDESVVYGWTDIFQK
+303 FDESVVLMYKDIFQNSK
-318 SENKRV
+318 NKRV
-324 KKTAQKVFNSIY
+324 KKTAQMAFDSIY
-336 KSKDF
+336 PDKALKTMGENWA
-341 QVTTEHLGIRFVLE
+341 VGLVLGRIENRLE
-355 RIQDNLE
+355 KVNLE
-362 EYLNNLEEYLKEKK
+362 AEG
-376 NININLNLNL
+376 INKI
-386 EPEGMNKLIAYIGA
+386 IQYIGA
-400 QKIDSITNGS
+400 KTIDSVTNGS

-439 MNQPDVA
+439 MDQTDVA

-452 GRLYTKCIYEEYKNF
+452 GRLYTKCIYEEYKNC
-467 SFDNDIKDSAQNADN
+467 SFDSEIKDSVQSADN
-482 CFRNTLKLLMSYEAE
+482 CFRNTLKLLMSYEAK

-506 DFFNTLTEN
+506 DFFNTLTED
-515 YASLVHTPPTIP
+515 YASLVHIPPTIP

-541 EATEVLG
+541 EATEILG
-548 TNYERD
+548 TTYQKD
-554 YEEGSA
+554 YEEGGTC
-560 ALIFDDSNLVLV
+560 LIFEKEGLTLALDDDYSYSTLSGDEEIICQTVWEDKSLFSGLSSLATAQSVSSYQASRGQVMEPLTEDGNFFVYDSWVSDPSEKYAIEFQYESVGADIPAICSIIYSNWGLEKPSMSEYI
-572 LDGEYYNQE
+572 GEWTCTNFDSPVE
-581 LTGKEKIYYQVV
+581 LTIH
-593 YGNQKLSANL
+593 
-603 TTRSTIQEIAA
+603 
-614 YQLAQGSMIYPLSD
+614 SM
-628 NGNFDCYDSYIV
+628 DS
-640 DSTGKYILTYQFES
+640 
-654 IGSNVSPVSVEISKN
+654 
-669 DRGLKTS
+669 
-676 WSDYTRLWTCM
+676 
-687 DHGLPKN
+687 
-694 VVLLQVDD
+694 
-702 ISTNSITFSI
+702 NSITFDVFWIRLWGI
-712 DWGGFWSLEETTVSL
+712 DTVTL
-727 VNGVGSFFDGYG
+727 PMQNGVATF
-739 VSGSIQISDGTIKLR
+739 SDQDMLSGTIIVKNGFVQLKITAS
-754 VDETDTK
+754 DME
-761 YVDTGWFTF
+761 YVPRQTF
-770 VVSSF
+770 YFAMCGV

>member
-221 KAFTNILILDEDMS
+221 KAFTNILTFDEDMS
-235 NICVDLSNWLS
+235 NICVDLSNLLS
-246 DSETER
+246 NSETER

-260 EMSKM
+260 EMAKM
-265 DGELKQYAETF
+265 DGELEQYAETF
-276 EGRNDKVDASKLKE
+276 EGINEKVDASQLKE
-290 LMSITALIQVASR
+290 VMSITALIEVASR
-303 FDESVVYGWTDIFQK
+303 FDESVVLMYKDIFQNSK
-318 SENKRV
+318 NKRV
-324 KKTAQKVFNSIY
+324 KKTAQMAFDSIY
-336 KSKDF
+336 PDKALKTMGENWA
-341 QVTTEHLGIRFVLE
+341 VGLVLGRIENRLE
-355 RIQDNLE
+355 KVNLE
-362 EYLNNLEEYLKEKK
+362 AEG
-376 NININLNLNL
+376 INKI
-386 EPEGMNKLIAYIGA
+386 IQYIGA
-400 QKIDSITNGS
+400 KTIDSVTNGS

-439 MNQPDVA
+439 MDQTDVA

-452 GRLYTKCIYEEYKNF
+452 GRLYTKCIYEEYKNC
-467 SFDNDIKDSAQNADN
+467 SFDSEIKDSVQSADN
-482 CFRNTLKLLMSYEAE
+482 CFRNTLKLLMSYEAK
-497 ECVEEIDNS
+497 ECVEEINNS
-506 DFFNTLTEN
+506 NFIEYLTNDYQHLVSTAVSESEESETESVPVQYTAPFVRIYQSLLRTTYN
-515 YASLVHTPPTIP
+515 EISDVSMYKYYVYDINGDGTPELLIGHGTCRADYTIDVYTIKNQYASYIGNVF
-527 YLGDVPIF
+527 GDELLAIEDGICGYYAQMGGEVVNVYSMNGDSITEDNFYEHDAGETYTEFSFLPSYDITDF
-535 IGCTVS
+535 SGLNWTVNPETGNNS
-541 EATEVLG
+541 EMLKKI
-548 TNYERD
+548 
-554 YEEGSA
+554 S
-560 ALIFDDSNLVLV
+560 
-572 LDGEYYNQE
+572 GEY
-581 LTGKEKIYYQVV
+581 
-593 YGNQKLSANL
+593 
-603 TTRSTIQEIAA
+603 
-614 YQLAQGSMIYPLSD
+614 
-628 NGNFDCYDSYIV
+628 
-640 DSTGKYILTYQFES
+640 
-654 IGSNVSPVSVEISKN
+654 
-669 DRGLKTS
+669 
-676 WSDYTRLWTCM
+676 
-687 DHGLPKN
+687 
-694 VVLLQVDD
+694 
-702 ISTNSITFSI
+702 
-712 DWGGFWSLEETTVSL
+712 
-727 VNGVGSFFDGYG
+727 
-739 VSGSIQISDGTIKLR
+739 
-754 VDETDTK
+754 
-761 YVDTGWFTF
+761 
-770 VVSSF
+770 

>member
-1 MKRCRLQNALIC
+1 MKKCRLQNALIC

-33 VKGTISLEANG
+33 VKGTISLEVNG

-106 YQPIILYTC
+106 DQPIILYTC

-183 THWATIETASRVYAA
+183 THWATIETASRLYAM

-221 KAFTNILILDEDMS
+221 KAFTNILTLDEDMS
-235 NICVDLSNWLS
+235 NICVDLSNLLS

-260 EMSKM
+260 EMAKM

-276 EGRNDKVDASKLKE
+276 EGINEKVDTSQLKE
-290 LMSITALIQVASR
+290 FMSIAALIQVASR
-303 FDESVVYGWTDIFQK
+303 FDESVVLMYKDIFQNSK
-318 SENKRV
+318 NKRV
-324 KKTAQKVFNSIY
+324 KKTAQMAFDSIY
-336 KSKDF
+336 PDKALKTMGENWA
-341 QVTTEHLGIRFVLE
+341 VGLVLGRIENRLE
-355 RIQDNLE
+355 KVNLE
-362 EYLNNLEEYLKEKK
+362 AEG
-376 NININLNLNL
+376 INKI
-386 EPEGMNKLIAYIGA
+386 IQYIGA
-400 QKIDSITNGS
+400 KTIDSVTNGS

-439 MNQPDVA
+439 MDQTDIA

-452 GRLYTKCIYEEYKNF
+452 GRLYTKCIYEEYKNC
-467 SFDNDIKDSAQNADN
+467 SFDSEIKDSVQSADN
-482 CFRNTLKLLMSYEAE
+482 CFRNTLKLLMSYEAK
-497 ECVEEIDNS
+497 ECVEEINNS
-506 DFFNTLTEN
+506 NFIEYLTNDYQHLVSTAVSESEESETESVPEQYTAPFDRIYQYLLRTTYN
-515 YASLVHTPPTIP
+515 EISDVSMYKYYVYDINGDGTPELFIGHGTCRADYTIDVYTIKNQYASYIGNIF
-527 YLGDVPIF
+527 GDELLAIEDGICGYYAQMGGEVVNVYSMNGDSITEDNFYEHDAGETYTEFSFLPSYDITDF
-535 IGCTVS
+535 SGLNWTVNPETGNNS
-541 EATEVLG
+541 EMLKKI
-548 TNYERD
+548 
-554 YEEGSA
+554 S
-560 ALIFDDSNLVLV
+560 
-572 LDGEYYNQE
+572 GEY
-581 LTGKEKIYYQVV
+581 
-593 YGNQKLSANL
+593 
-603 TTRSTIQEIAA
+603 
-614 YQLAQGSMIYPLSD
+614 
-628 NGNFDCYDSYIV
+628 
-640 DSTGKYILTYQFES
+640 
-654 IGSNVSPVSVEISKN
+654 
-669 DRGLKTS
+669 
-676 WSDYTRLWTCM
+676 
-687 DHGLPKN
+687 
-694 VVLLQVDD
+694 
-702 ISTNSITFSI
+702 
-712 DWGGFWSLEETTVSL
+712 
-727 VNGVGSFFDGYG
+727 
-739 VSGSIQISDGTIKLR
+739 
-754 VDETDTK
+754 
-761 YVDTGWFTF
+761 
-770 VVSSF
+770 

>member
-13 LLLVCAFSISLAVPA
+13 LLLVCAFFISLAVPA

-44 KSTTLAVLLRD
+44 KGTTLAVLLRD

-149 YSKTT
+149 YSKAT

-178 IIDPS
+178 MIDPS

-212 GTDEDDRFM
+212 GTDEDDRFV

-235 NICVDLSNWLS
+235 NICVDLSNLLS

-260 EMSKM
+260 EMAKM

-276 EGRNDKVDASKLKE
+276 EGMNDKVDASQLKE
-290 LMSITALIQVASR
+290 VMSITALIEVASR
-303 FDESVVYGWTDIFQK
+303 FDESVVLMYKDIFQNSK
-318 SENKRV
+318 NKRV
-324 KKTAQKVFNSIY
+324 KKTAQMAFDSIY
-336 KSKDF
+336 PDKALKTMGENWA
-341 QVTTEHLGIRFVLE
+341 VGLVLGRIENRLE
-355 RIQDNLE
+355 KVNLE
-362 EYLNNLEEYLKEKK
+362 AEG
-376 NININLNLNL
+376 INKI
-386 EPEGMNKLIAYIGA
+386 IQYIGA
-400 QKIDSITNGS
+400 KTIDSVTNGS

-439 MNQPDVA
+439 MDQTDVA

-452 GRLYTKCIYEEYKNF
+452 GRLYTKCIYEEYKNC
-467 SFDNDIKDSAQNADN
+467 SFDSEIKDSVQSADN
-482 CFRNTLKLLMSYEAE
+482 CFRNTLKLLMSYEAK
-497 ECVEEIDNS
+497 ECVEEINNS
-506 DFFNTLTEN
+506 NFIEYLTNDYQHLVSTAVSESEESETESVPVQYTAPFVRIYQSLLRTTYN
-515 YASLVHTPPTIP
+515 EISDVSMYKYYVYDINGDGTPELFIGHGTCRADYTIDVYTIKNQYASYIGNVF
-527 YLGDVPIF
+527 GDELLAIEDGICGYYAQMGGEVVNVYSMNGDSITEDNFYEHDAGETYTEFSFLPSYDITDF
-535 IGCTVS
+535 SGLNWTVNPETGNNS
-541 EATEVLG
+541 EMLKKI
-548 TNYERD
+548 
-554 YEEGSA
+554 S
-560 ALIFDDSNLVLV
+560 
-572 LDGEYYNQE
+572 GEY
-581 LTGKEKIYYQVV
+581 
-593 YGNQKLSANL
+593 
-603 TTRSTIQEIAA
+603 
-614 YQLAQGSMIYPLSD
+614 
-628 NGNFDCYDSYIV
+628 
-640 DSTGKYILTYQFES
+640 
-654 IGSNVSPVSVEISKN
+654 
-669 DRGLKTS
+669 
-676 WSDYTRLWTCM
+676 
-687 DHGLPKN
+687 
-694 VVLLQVDD
+694 
-702 ISTNSITFSI
+702 
-712 DWGGFWSLEETTVSL
+712 
-727 VNGVGSFFDGYG
+727 
-739 VSGSIQISDGTIKLR
+739 
-754 VDETDTK
+754 
-761 YVDTGWFTF
+761 
-770 VVSSF
+770 

>member
-1 MKRCRLQNALIC
+1 MKRCRVQNALIC

-28 FAADD
+28 FAADE

-70 CNSDRDSKGESVL
+70 CNSDRDSKGEPVL

-106 YQPIILYTC
+106 NQPIILYTC

-149 YSKTT
+149 YSKAT
-154 RTVKDLRED
+154 RTVKDLREE

-178 IIDPS
+178 MIDPS

-221 KAFTNILILDEDMS
+221 KAFTNILTLDEDMS

-260 EMSKM
+260 EMAKM

-276 EGRNDKVDASKLKE
+276 DGMNDKVDASKLKE
-290 LMSITALIQVASR
+290 FMSITALIQVASR

-324 KKTAQKVFNSIY
+324 KKTAQKVFDSIY

-362 EYLNNLEEYLKEKK
+362 EYLEK
-376 NININLNLNL
+376 NININLNL

-400 QKIDSITNGS
+400 KKIDSITNGS

-439 MNQPDVA
+439 MDQPDVA

-482 CFRNTLKLLMSYEAE
+482 CFRNTLKLLMSYEAK

-506 DFFNTLTEN
+506 DFFNTLTED

-548 TNYERD
+548 TDYERD
-554 YEEGSA
+554 YLEGGA
-560 ALIFDDSNLVLV
+560 ALFFENSGFVLA
-572 LDGEYYNQE
+572 LDGEYYQKE
-581 LTGKEKIYYQVV
+581 LTGNEKINYQEV
-593 YGNQKLSANL
+593 
-603 TTRSTIQEIAA
+603 
-614 YQLAQGSMIYPLSD
+614 QGSYKLVNNLSVCSTPREVASYQASRGQTMDPLTEDGHFFVYDSWVSD
-628 NGNFDCYDSYIV
+628 PSGKYAIEFQYESLGSDEPALCVSICPNWGLEKPSMSEYIGEWTCTNFD
-640 DSTGKYILTYQFES
+640 
-654 IGSNVSPVSVEISKN
+654 SPVDLTIHS
-669 DRGLKTS
+669 
-676 WSDYTRLWTCM
+676 M
-687 DHGLPKN
+687 D
-694 VVLLQVDD
+694 
-702 ISTNSITFSI
+702 SNSITFDVLWVRLWGI
-712 DWGGFWSLEETTVSL
+712 DTVTL
-727 VNGVGSFFDGYG
+727 PMQNGVATFSDQDMLSGAIIVKNGFVQLKITASDMEHVPIQTFYFAMCG
-739 VSGSIQISDGTIKLR
+739 V
-754 VDETDTK
+754 
-761 YVDTGWFTF
+761 
-770 VVSSF
+770 

>member
-115 DKDKNVQVDDSY
+115 DKDKSIQVDDSY

-183 THWATIETASRVYAA
+183 THWATIETASLVYAA

-212 GTDEDDRFM
+212 GTDEDDRFV

-235 NICVDLSNWLS
+235 NICVDLSNLLS

-260 EMSKM
+260 EMAKM

-276 EGRNDKVDASKLKE
+276 EGMNDKVDASKLKE

-324 KKTAQKVFNSIY
+324 KKTAQKVFDSIY

-362 EYLNNLEEYLKEKK
+362 EYLEK
-376 NININLNLNL
+376 NIDINLNL

-400 QKIDSITNGS
+400 KKIDSITNGS

-439 MNQPDVA
+439 MDQPDVA

-482 CFRNTLKLLMSYEAE
+482 CFRNTLKLLMSYEAKK
-497 ECVEEIDNS
+497 CVEEIDNS
-506 DFFNTLTEN
+506 DFFDTLTEN

-548 TNYERD
+548 TDYERD
-554 YEEGSA
+554 YLEGGA
-560 ALIFDDSNLVLV
+560 ALFFENSGFVLA
-572 LDGEYYNQE
+572 LDGEYYQKE
-581 LTGKEKIYYQVV
+581 LTGNEKINYQEV
-593 YGNQKLSANL
+593 
-603 TTRSTIQEIAA
+603 
-614 YQLAQGSMIYPLSD
+614 QGSYKLVNNLSVCSTPREVASYQASRGQTMDPLTEDGHFFVYDSWVSD
-628 NGNFDCYDSYIV
+628 PSGKYAIEFQYESLGSDEPALCVSICPNWGLEKPSMSEYIGEWTCTNFD
-640 DSTGKYILTYQFES
+640 
-654 IGSNVSPVSVEISKN
+654 SPVDLTIHS
-669 DRGLKTS
+669 
-676 WSDYTRLWTCM
+676 M
-687 DHGLPKN
+687 D
-694 VVLLQVDD
+694 
-702 ISTNSITFSI
+702 SNSITFDVLWVRLWGI
-712 DWGGFWSLEETTVSL
+712 DTVTL
-727 VNGVGSFFDGYG
+727 PMQNGVATF
-739 VSGSIQISDGTIKLR
+739 SDQDMLSGTISVKNGFVQLKITASDMEH
-754 VDETDTK
+754 VPTQ
-761 YVDTGWFTF
+761 TF
-770 VVSSF
+770 YFAMCGI

>member
-1 MKRCRLQNALIC
+1 MKKCRLQNALIC

-149 YSKTT
+149 YSKAT
-154 RTVKDLRED
+154 RTVKDLKED

-170 PNFNASSI
+170 SNFNASSI

-212 GTDEDDRFM
+212 GTDEDDRFV

-276 EGRNDKVDASKLKE
+276 EGMNDKVDASKLKE
-290 LMSITALIQVASR
+290 FMSITALIQVASR

-324 KKTAQKVFNSIY
+324 KKTAQKVFDSIY
-336 KSKDF
+336 KSKDI
-341 QVTTEHLGIRFVLE
+341 QVKTEHWGIRVLLD
-355 RIQDNLE
+355 RIQDNFK
-362 EYLNNLEEYLKEKK
+362 EYHKREK
-376 NININLNLNL
+376 NIHL
-386 EPEGMNKLIAYIGA
+386 EPEGMNKLIAYMGA
-400 QKIDSITNGS
+400 KEIDSITNGS

-439 MNQPDVA
+439 MDQTDVA

-452 GRLYTKCIYEEYKNF
+452 GRLYTKCIYEEYKNC
-467 SFDNDIKDSAQNADN
+467 SFDSEIKDSVQSADN
-482 CFRNTLKLLMSYEAE
+482 CFRNTLKLLMSYEAK

-506 DFFNTLTEN
+506 DFFNTLTED
-515 YASLVHTPPTIP
+515 YASLVHIPPTIP

-541 EATEVLG
+541 QATEILG
-548 TNYERD
+548 TTYQKD
-554 YEEGSA
+554 YEEGGTC
-560 ALIFDDSNLVLV
+560 LIFEKEGLTLALDDDYSYSTLSGDEEIICQTVWEDKSLFSGLSSLATAQSVSSYQASRGQVMAPLTEDGNFFVYDSWVSDPSGKYAIEFQYESVGADIPAICSIIYSNWGLEKHSMSEYI
-572 LDGEYYNQE
+572 GEWTCTNFDSPVE
-581 LTGKEKIYYQVV
+581 LTIH
-593 YGNQKLSANL
+593 
-603 TTRSTIQEIAA
+603 
-614 YQLAQGSMIYPLSD
+614 SM
-628 NGNFDCYDSYIV
+628 DS
-640 DSTGKYILTYQFES
+640 
-654 IGSNVSPVSVEISKN
+654 
-669 DRGLKTS
+669 
-676 WSDYTRLWTCM
+676 
-687 DHGLPKN
+687 
-694 VVLLQVDD
+694 
-702 ISTNSITFSI
+702 NSITFDVLWVRLWGI
-712 DWGGFWSLEETTVSL
+712 DTVTL
-727 VNGVGSFFDGYG
+727 PMQNGVATFSDQDMLSGAIIVKNGFVQLKITASDMEHVPIQTFYFAMCG
-739 VSGSIQISDGTIKLR
+739 V
-754 VDETDTK
+754 
-761 YVDTGWFTF
+761 
-770 VVSSF
+770 

>member
-212 GTDEDDRFM
+212 GTDEDDRFV

-235 NICVDLSNWLS
+235 NICVDLSNLLS

-260 EMSKM
+260 EMAKM

-276 EGRNDKVDASKLKE
+276 EGINEKVDTSQLKE
-290 LMSITALIQVASR
+290 FMSIAALIQVASR
-303 FDESVVYGWTDIFQK
+303 FDESVVLMYKDIFQNSK
-318 SENKRV
+318 NKRV
-324 KKTAQKVFNSIY
+324 KKTAQMAFDSIY
-336 KSKDF
+336 PDKALKTMGENWA
-341 QVTTEHLGIRFVLE
+341 VGLVLGRIENRLE
-355 RIQDNLE
+355 KVNLE
-362 EYLNNLEEYLKEKK
+362 AEG
-376 NININLNLNL
+376 INKI
-386 EPEGMNKLIAYIGA
+386 IQYIGA
-400 QKIDSITNGS
+400 KTIDSVTNGS

-439 MNQPDVA
+439 MDQTDVA

-452 GRLYTKCIYEEYKNF
+452 GRLYTKCIYEEYKNC
-467 SFDNDIKDSAQNADN
+467 SFDSEIKDSVQSADN
-482 CFRNTLKLLMSYEAE
+482 CFRNTLKLLMSYEAK

-506 DFFNTLTEN
+506 DFFNTLTED
-515 YASLVHTPPTIP
+515 YASLVHIPPTIP

-548 TNYERD
+548 NDYQRD
-554 YEEGSA
+554 YEAGGTW
-560 ALIFDDSNLVLV
+560 LIFENEGISLA
-572 LDGEYYNQE
+572 LDNDYGEKP
-581 LTGKEKIYYQVV
+581 LSGKEEILCQTVWK
-593 YGNQKLSANL
+593 NKLLCSGL
-603 TTRSTIQEIAA
+603 TSLSTIQEVSSYQSSRGQIMDPLTEDGNLFA
-614 YQLAQGSMIYPLSD
+614 YDTWVSEPSGKYVIEFQYESVGTDEPAFRSVIYSNWGLEKPSMSKYI
-628 NGNFDCYDSYIV
+628 GEWTCTNFD
-640 DSTGKYILTYQFES
+640 
-654 IGSNVSPVSVEISKN
+654 SPVDLTIHS
-669 DRGLKTS
+669 
-676 WSDYTRLWTCM
+676 M
-687 DHGLPKN
+687 D
-694 VVLLQVDD
+694 
-702 ISTNSITFSI
+702 SNSITFDVLWVRLWGI
-712 DWGGFWSLEETTVSL
+712 DTVTL
-727 VNGVGSFFDGYG
+727 PMQNGVATFSDQDMLSGAIIVKNGFVQLKITASDMEHVPIQTFYFAMCG
-739 VSGSIQISDGTIKLR
+739 V
-754 VDETDTK
+754 
-761 YVDTGWFTF
+761 
-770 VVSSF
+770 

>member
-1 MKRCRLQNALIC
+1 MKKCRLQNALIC

-44 KSTTLAVLLRD
+44 KSATLAVLLRD

-212 GTDEDDRFM
+212 GTDEDDRFV

-235 NICVDLSNWLS
+235 NICVDLSNLLS

-260 EMSKM
+260 EMAKM

-276 EGRNDKVDASKLKE
+276 EGMNDKVDASKLKE
-290 LMSITALIQVASR
+290 FMSITALIQVASR

-324 KKTAQKVFNSIY
+324 KKTAQKVFDSIY

-355 RIQDNLE
+355 RIQDNFK
-362 EYLNNLEEYLKEKK
+362 EYLKREK
-376 NININLNLNL
+376 NIHL
-386 EPEGMNKLIAYIGA
+386 EPEGMNKLIAYMGA
-400 QKIDSITNGS
+400 KEIDSITNGS

-439 MNQPDVA
+439 MDQTDVA

-452 GRLYTKCIYEEYKNF
+452 GRLYTKCIYEEYKNC
-467 SFDNDIKDSAQNADN
+467 SFDSEIKDSVQSADN
-482 CFRNTLKLLMSYEAE
+482 CFRNTLKLLMSYEAK

-506 DFFNTLTEN
+506 DFFNTLTED
-515 YASLVHTPPTIP
+515 YASLVHIPPTIP

-548 TNYERD
+548 TNYELD
-554 YEEGSA
+554 YEEGGKI
-560 ALIFDDSNLVLV
+560 LIFQNQDIILA
-572 LDGEYYNQE
+572 LDGEYYQQE
-581 LTGKEKIYYQVV
+581 LTGREKVYYQIVF
-593 YGNQKLSANL
+593 GNHTLGNSL
-603 TTRSTIQEIAA
+603 TTQSTIKDIAA
-614 YQLAQGSMIYPLSD
+614 YQLARGSMIYPLHD
-628 NGNFDCYDSYIV
+628 DGNFQCYNSNIV
-640 DSTGKYILTYQFES
+640 DISGKYILTYQFES
-654 IGSNVSPVSVEISKN
+654 IGSDVSPVRVEISKN
-669 DRGLKTS
+669 DYGLKTS
-676 WSDYTRLWTCM
+676 WSDYTTTWTCM
-687 DHGLPKN
+687 DHDLPKD
-694 VVLLQVDD
+694 VVMLYVQDV
-702 ISTNSITFSI
+702 SMNSITFSI
-712 DWGGFWSLEETTVSL
+712 NWGDLWGMEQTTVSL
-727 VNGVGSFFDGYG
+727 KNGVGSFSDGYG

>member
-1 MKRCRLQNALIC
+1 MKKCRLQNALIC

-33 VKGTISLEANG
+33 VKGTISLEVNG

-106 YQPIILYTC
+106 DQPIILYTC

-183 THWATIETASRVYAA
+183 THWATIETASRLYAM

-235 NICVDLSNWLS
+235 NICVDLSNWFS

-260 EMSKM
+260 EMAKM

-276 EGRNDKVDASKLKE
+276 EGINEKVDTSQLKE
-290 LMSITALIQVASR
+290 FMSIAALIQVASR
-303 FDESVVYGWTDIFQK
+303 FDESVVLMYKDIFQNSK
-318 SENKRV
+318 NKRV
-324 KKTAQKVFNSIY
+324 KKTAQMAFDSIY
-336 KSKDF
+336 PDKALKTMGENWA
-341 QVTTEHLGIRFVLE
+341 VGLVLGRIENRLE
-355 RIQDNLE
+355 KVNLE
-362 EYLNNLEEYLKEKK
+362 AEG
-376 NININLNLNL
+376 INKI
-386 EPEGMNKLIAYIGA
+386 IQYIGA
-400 QKIDSITNGS
+400 KTIDSVTNGS
-410 SISNA
+410 RISNA

-439 MNQPDVA
+439 MDQTDIA

-452 GRLYTKCIYEEYKNF
+452 GRLYTKCIYEEYKNC
-467 SFDNDIKDSAQNADN
+467 SFDSEIKDSVQSADN
-482 CFRNTLKLLMSYEAE
+482 CFRNTLKLLMSYEAK
-497 ECVEEIDNS
+497 ECVEEINNS
-506 DFFNTLTEN
+506 NFIEYLTNDYQHLVSTAVSESEESETESVPVQYTAPFVRIYQSLLRTTYN
-515 YASLVHTPPTIP
+515 EISDVSMYKYYVYDINGDGTPELFIGHGTCRADYTIDVYTIKNQYASYIGNIF
-527 YLGDVPIF
+527 GDELLAIEDGICGYYAQMGGEVVNVYSMNGDSITEDNFYEHDAGETYTEFSFLPSYDITDF
-535 IGCTVS
+535 SGLNWTVNPETGNNS
-541 EATEVLG
+541 EMLKKI
-548 TNYERD
+548 
-554 YEEGSA
+554 S
-560 ALIFDDSNLVLV
+560 
-572 LDGEYYNQE
+572 GEY
-581 LTGKEKIYYQVV
+581 
-593 YGNQKLSANL
+593 
-603 TTRSTIQEIAA
+603 
-614 YQLAQGSMIYPLSD
+614 
-628 NGNFDCYDSYIV
+628 
-640 DSTGKYILTYQFES
+640 
-654 IGSNVSPVSVEISKN
+654 
-669 DRGLKTS
+669 
-676 WSDYTRLWTCM
+676 
-687 DHGLPKN
+687 
-694 VVLLQVDD
+694 
-702 ISTNSITFSI
+702 
-712 DWGGFWSLEETTVSL
+712 
-727 VNGVGSFFDGYG
+727 
-739 VSGSIQISDGTIKLR
+739 
-754 VDETDTK
+754 
-761 YVDTGWFTF
+761 
-770 VVSSF
+770 

>member
-149 YSKTT
+149 YSKAT
-154 RTVKDLRED
+154 RTVKDLKED

-170 PNFNASSI
+170 SNFNASSI

-212 GTDEDDRFM
+212 GTDEDDRFV

-235 NICVDLSNWLS
+235 NICVDLSNLLS

-260 EMSKM
+260 EMAKM

-276 EGRNDKVDASKLKE
+276 EGINEKVDTSQLKE
-290 LMSITALIQVASR
+290 FMSIAALIQVASR
-303 FDESVVYGWTDIFQK
+303 FDESVVLMYKDIFQNSK
-318 SENKRV
+318 NKRV
-324 KKTAQKVFNSIY
+324 KKTAQMAFDSIY
-336 KSKDF
+336 PDKALKTMGENWA
-341 QVTTEHLGIRFVLE
+341 VGLVLGRVENRLE
-355 RIQDNLE
+355 KVNLE
-362 EYLNNLEEYLKEKK
+362 AEG
-376 NININLNLNL
+376 INKI
-386 EPEGMNKLIAYIGA
+386 IQYIGA
-400 QKIDSITNGS
+400 KTIDSVTNGS
-410 SISNA
+410 RISNA

-439 MNQPDVA
+439 MDQTDIA

-452 GRLYTKCIYEEYKNF
+452 GRLYTKCIYEEYKNC
-467 SFDNDIKDSAQNADN
+467 SFDSEIKDSVQSADN
-482 CFRNTLKLLMSYEAE
+482 CFHNTLKLLMSYEAK
-497 ECVEEIDNS
+497 ECVEEINNS
-506 DFFNTLTEN
+506 NFIEYLTNDYQHLVSTAVSESEESETESVPVQYTAPFVRIYQSLLRTTYN
-515 YASLVHTPPTIP
+515 EISDVSMYKYYVYDINGDGTPELFIGHGTCRADYTIDVYTIKNQYASYIGNIF
-527 YLGDVPIF
+527 GDELLAIEDGICGYYAQMGGEVVNVYSMNGDSITEDNFYEHDAGETYTEFSFLPSYDITDF
-535 IGCTVS
+535 SGLNWTVNPETGNNS
-541 EATEVLG
+541 EMLKKI
-548 TNYERD
+548 
-554 YEEGSA
+554 S
-560 ALIFDDSNLVLV
+560 
-572 LDGEYYNQE
+572 GEY
-581 LTGKEKIYYQVV
+581 
-593 YGNQKLSANL
+593 
-603 TTRSTIQEIAA
+603 
-614 YQLAQGSMIYPLSD
+614 
-628 NGNFDCYDSYIV
+628 
-640 DSTGKYILTYQFES
+640 
-654 IGSNVSPVSVEISKN
+654 
-669 DRGLKTS
+669 
-676 WSDYTRLWTCM
+676 
-687 DHGLPKN
+687 
-694 VVLLQVDD
+694 
-702 ISTNSITFSI
+702 
-712 DWGGFWSLEETTVSL
+712 
-727 VNGVGSFFDGYG
+727 
-739 VSGSIQISDGTIKLR
+739 
-754 VDETDTK
+754 
-761 YVDTGWFTF
+761 
-770 VVSSF
+770 

>member
-1 MKRCRLQNALIC
+1 M
-13 LLLVCAFSISLAVPA
+13 LLVCAFSISLAVPA

-33 VKGTISLEANG
+33 VKGTISLEVNG

-170 PNFNASSI
+170 SNFNASSI

-276 EGRNDKVDASKLKE
+276 EGMNDKVDASKLKE
-290 LMSITALIQVASR
+290 FMSITALIQVASR

-324 KKTAQKVFNSIY
+324 KKTAQKVFDSIY

-362 EYLNNLEEYLKEKK
+362 EYLEK
-376 NININLNLNL
+376 NININLNL

-400 QKIDSITNGS
+400 KKIDSITNGS

-439 MNQPDVA
+439 MDQPDVA

-452 GRLYTKCIYEEYKNF
+452 GRLYTKCIYEEYKNC
-467 SFDNDIKDSAQNADN
+467 SFDSEIKDSVQSADN
-482 CFRNTLKLLMSYEAE
+482 CFRNTLKLLMSYEAK

-506 DFFNTLTEN
+506 DFFNTLTED

-548 TNYERD
+548 TDYERD
-554 YEEGSA
+554 YLEGGA
-560 ALIFDDSNLVLV
+560 ALFFENSGFVLA
-572 LDGEYYNQE
+572 LDGEYYQKE
-581 LTGKEKIYYQVV
+581 LTGNEKINYQEV
-593 YGNQKLSANL
+593 
-603 TTRSTIQEIAA
+603 
-614 YQLAQGSMIYPLSD
+614 QGSYKLGNNLSVCSTPREVASYQASRGQTMDPLTED
-628 NGNFDCYDSYIV
+628 GNFFVYDSWV
-640 DSTGKYILTYQFES
+640 SDPSGKYAIEFQYES
-654 IGSNVSPVSVEISKN
+654 LGSDEPALCVSICPNWGLEKPSMSEYIGEWTCTNFDSPVELTIHS
-669 DRGLKTS
+669 
-676 WSDYTRLWTCM
+676 M
-687 DHGLPKN
+687 D
-694 VVLLQVDD
+694 
-702 ISTNSITFSI
+702 SNSITFDVLWVRLWGI
-712 DWGGFWSLEETTVSL
+712 DTVTL
-727 VNGVGSFFDGYG
+727 PMQNGVATFSDQDMLSGAIIVKNGFVQLKITASDMEHVPIQTFYFAMCG
-739 VSGSIQISDGTIKLR
+739 V
-754 VDETDTK
+754 
-761 YVDTGWFTF
+761 
-770 VVSSF
+770 

>member
-1 MKRCRLQNALIC
+1 MKKCRLQNALIC

-33 VKGTISLEANG
+33 VKGTISLEVNG
-44 KSTTLAVLLRD
+44 NSTTLAVLLRD

-221 KAFTNILILDEDMS
+221 KAFTNILTFDEDMS
-235 NICVDLSNWLS
+235 NICVDLSNLLS

-260 EMSKM
+260 EMAKM
-265 DGELKQYAETF
+265 DGELEQYAETF
-276 EGRNDKVDASKLKE
+276 EGINEKVDASQLKE
-290 LMSITALIQVASR
+290 VMSITALIEVASR
-303 FDESVVYGWTDIFQK
+303 FDESVVLMYKDIFQNSK
-318 SENKRV
+318 NKRV
-324 KKTAQKVFNSIY
+324 KKTAQMAFDSIY
-336 KSKDF
+336 PDKALKTMGENWA
-341 QVTTEHLGIRFVLE
+341 VGLVLGRIENRLE
-355 RIQDNLE
+355 KVNLE
-362 EYLNNLEEYLKEKK
+362 AEG
-376 NININLNLNL
+376 INKI
-386 EPEGMNKLIAYIGA
+386 IQYIGA
-400 QKIDSITNGS
+400 KTIDSVTNGS

-439 MNQPDVA
+439 MDQTDVA

-452 GRLYTKCIYEEYKNF
+452 GRLYTKCIYEEYKNC
-467 SFDNDIKDSAQNADN
+467 SFDSEIKDSVQSADN
-482 CFRNTLKLLMSYEAE
+482 CFRNTLKLLMSYEAK
-497 ECVEEIDNS
+497 ECVEEINNS
-506 DFFNTLTEN
+506 NFIEYLTNDYQHLVSTAVSESEESETESVPVQYTAPFVRIYQSLLRTTYN
-515 YASLVHTPPTIP
+515 EISDVSMYKYYVYDINGDGTPELFIGHGTCRADYTIDVYTIKNQYASYIGNVF
-527 YLGDVPIF
+527 GDELLAIEDGICGYYAQMGGEVVNVYSMNGDSITEDNFYEHDAGETYTEFSFLPSYDITDF
-535 IGCTVS
+535 SGLNWTVNPETGNNS
-541 EATEVLG
+541 EMLKKI
-548 TNYERD
+548 
-554 YEEGSA
+554 S
-560 ALIFDDSNLVLV
+560 
-572 LDGEYYNQE
+572 GEY
-581 LTGKEKIYYQVV
+581 
-593 YGNQKLSANL
+593 
-603 TTRSTIQEIAA
+603 
-614 YQLAQGSMIYPLSD
+614 
-628 NGNFDCYDSYIV
+628 
-640 DSTGKYILTYQFES
+640 
-654 IGSNVSPVSVEISKN
+654 
-669 DRGLKTS
+669 
-676 WSDYTRLWTCM
+676 
-687 DHGLPKN
+687 
-694 VVLLQVDD
+694 
-702 ISTNSITFSI
+702 
-712 DWGGFWSLEETTVSL
+712 
-727 VNGVGSFFDGYG
+727 
-739 VSGSIQISDGTIKLR
+739 
-754 VDETDTK
+754 
-761 YVDTGWFTF
+761 
-770 VVSSF
+770 

>member
-1 MKRCRLQNALIC
+1 MKKCRLQNALIC

-33 VKGTISLEANG
+33 VKGTISLEVNG

-106 YQPIILYTC
+106 DQPIILYTC

-183 THWATIETASRVYAA
+183 THWATIETASRLYAM

-235 NICVDLSNWLS
+235 NICVDLSNWFS

-260 EMSKM
+260 EMAKM

-276 EGRNDKVDASKLKE
+276 EGINEKVDTSQLKE
-290 LMSITALIQVASR
+290 FMSIAALIQVASR
-303 FDESVVYGWTDIFQK
+303 FDESVVLMYKDIFQNSK
-318 SENKRV
+318 NKRV
-324 KKTAQKVFNSIY
+324 KKTAQMAFDSIY
-336 KSKDF
+336 PDKALKTMGENWA
-341 QVTTEHLGIRFVLE
+341 VGLVLGRIENRLE
-355 RIQDNLE
+355 KVNLE
-362 EYLNNLEEYLKEKK
+362 AEG
-376 NININLNLNL
+376 INKI
-386 EPEGMNKLIAYIGA
+386 IQYIGA
-400 QKIDSITNGS
+400 KTIDSVTNGS

-439 MNQPDVA
+439 MDQTDIA

-452 GRLYTKCIYEEYKNF
+452 GRLYTKCIYEEYKNC
-467 SFDNDIKDSAQNADN
+467 SFDSEIKDSVQSADN
-482 CFRNTLKLLMSYEAE
+482 CFRNTLKLLMSYEAK
-497 ECVEEIDNS
+497 ECVEEINNS
-506 DFFNTLTEN
+506 NFIEYLTNDYQHLVSTAVSESEESETESVPVQYTAPFVRIYQSLLRTTYN
-515 YASLVHTPPTIP
+515 EISDVSMYKYYVYDINGDGTPELFIGQGTCRADYTIDVYTIKNQYASYIGNIF
-527 YLGDVPIF
+527 GDELLAIEDGICGYYAQMGGEVVNVYSMNGDSITEDNFYEHDAGETYTEFSFLPSYDITDF
-535 IGCTVS
+535 SGLNWTVNPETGNNS
-541 EATEVLG
+541 EMLKKI
-548 TNYERD
+548 
-554 YEEGSA
+554 S
-560 ALIFDDSNLVLV
+560 
-572 LDGEYYNQE
+572 GEY
-581 LTGKEKIYYQVV
+581 
-593 YGNQKLSANL
+593 
-603 TTRSTIQEIAA
+603 
-614 YQLAQGSMIYPLSD
+614 
-628 NGNFDCYDSYIV
+628 
-640 DSTGKYILTYQFES
+640 
-654 IGSNVSPVSVEISKN
+654 
-669 DRGLKTS
+669 
-676 WSDYTRLWTCM
+676 
-687 DHGLPKN
+687 
-694 VVLLQVDD
+694 
-702 ISTNSITFSI
+702 
-712 DWGGFWSLEETTVSL
+712 
-727 VNGVGSFFDGYG
+727 
-739 VSGSIQISDGTIKLR
+739 
-754 VDETDTK
+754 
-761 YVDTGWFTF
+761 
-770 VVSSF
+770 

>member
-1 MKRCRLQNALIC
+1 MKKCRLQNALIC

-33 VKGTISLEANG
+33 VKGTISLEVNG

-106 YQPIILYTC
+106 DQPIILYTC

-183 THWATIETASRVYAA
+183 THWATIETASRLYAM

-235 NICVDLSNWLS
+235 NICVDLSNWFS

-260 EMSKM
+260 EMAKM

-276 EGRNDKVDASKLKE
+276 EGINEKVDTSQLKE
-290 LMSITALIQVASR
+290 FMSIAALIQVASR
-303 FDESVVYGWTDIFQK
+303 FDESVVLMYKDIFQNSK
-318 SENKRV
+318 NKRV
-324 KKTAQKVFNSIY
+324 KKTAQMAFDSIY
-336 KSKDF
+336 PDKALKTMGENWA
-341 QVTTEHLGIRFVLE
+341 VGLVLGRIENRLE
-355 RIQDNLE
+355 KVNLE
-362 EYLNNLEEYLKEKK
+362 AEG
-376 NININLNLNL
+376 INKI
-386 EPEGMNKLIAYIGA
+386 IQYIGA
-400 QKIDSITNGS
+400 KTIDSVTNGS

-439 MNQPDVA
+439 MDQTDIA

-452 GRLYTKCIYEEYKNF
+452 GRLYTKCIYEEYKNC
-467 SFDNDIKDSAQNADN
+467 SFDSEIKDSVQSADN
-482 CFRNTLKLLMSYEAE
+482 CFRNTLKLLMSYEAK
-497 ECVEEIDNS
+497 ECVEEINNS
-506 DFFNTLTEN
+506 NFIEYLTNDYQHLVSTAVSESEESETESVPVQYTAPFVRIYQSLLRTTYN
-515 YASLVHTPPTIP
+515 EISDVSMYKYYVYDINGDGTPELFIGHGTCRADYTIDVYTIKNQYASYI
-527 YLGDVPIF
+527 GNIF
-535 IGCTVS
+535 
-541 EATEVLG
+541 
-548 TNYERD
+548 
-554 YEEGSA
+554 
-560 ALIFDDSNLVLV
+560 
-572 LDGEYYNQE
+572 
-581 LTGKEKIYYQVV
+581 
-593 YGNQKLSANL
+593 
-603 TTRSTIQEIAA
+603 
-614 YQLAQGSMIYPLSD
+614 
-628 NGNFDCYDSYIV
+628 
-640 DSTGKYILTYQFES
+640 
-654 IGSNVSPVSVEISKN
+654 
-669 DRGLKTS
+669 
-676 WSDYTRLWTCM
+676 
-687 DHGLPKN
+687 
-694 VVLLQVDD
+694 
-702 ISTNSITFSI
+702 
-712 DWGGFWSLEETTVSL
+712 
-727 VNGVGSFFDGYG
+727 
-739 VSGSIQISDGTIKLR
+739 
-754 VDETDTK
+754 
-761 YVDTGWFTF
+761 
-770 VVSSF
+770 

>member
-212 GTDEDDRFM
+212 GTDEDDRFV

-235 NICVDLSNWLS
+235 NICVDLSNLLS

-260 EMSKM
+260 EMAKM

-276 EGRNDKVDASKLKE
+276 EGINEKVDTSQLKE
-290 LMSITALIQVASR
+290 FMSIAALIQVASR
-303 FDESVVYGWTDIFQK
+303 FDESVVLMYKDIFQNSK
-318 SENKRV
+318 NKRV
-324 KKTAQKVFNSIY
+324 KKTAQMAFDSIY
-336 KSKDF
+336 PDKALKTMGENWA
-341 QVTTEHLGIRFVLE
+341 VGLVLGRIENRLE
-355 RIQDNLE
+355 KVNLE
-362 EYLNNLEEYLKEKK
+362 AEG
-376 NININLNLNL
+376 INKI
-386 EPEGMNKLIAYIGA
+386 IQYIGA
-400 QKIDSITNGS
+400 KTIDSVTNGS
-410 SISNA
+410 RISNA

-439 MNQPDVA
+439 MDQTDIA

-452 GRLYTKCIYEEYKNF
+452 GRLYTKCIYEEYKNC
-467 SFDNDIKDSAQNADN
+467 SFDSEIKDSVQSADN
-482 CFRNTLKLLMSYEAE
+482 CFRNTLKLLMSYEAK
-497 ECVEEIDNS
+497 ECVEEINNS
-506 DFFNTLTEN
+506 NFIEYLTNDYQHLVSTAVSESEESETESVPVQYTAPFVRIYQSLLRTTYN
-515 YASLVHTPPTIP
+515 EISDVSMYKYYVYDINGDGTPELFIGHGTCRADYTIDVYTIKNQYASYIGNIF
-527 YLGDVPIF
+527 GDELLAIEDGICGYYAQMGGEVVNVYSMNGDSITEDNFYEHDAGETYTEFSFLPSYDITDF
-535 IGCTVS
+535 SGLNWTVNPETGNNS
-541 EATEVLG
+541 EMLKKI
-548 TNYERD
+548 
-554 YEEGSA
+554 S
-560 ALIFDDSNLVLV
+560 
-572 LDGEYYNQE
+572 GEY
-581 LTGKEKIYYQVV
+581 
-593 YGNQKLSANL
+593 
-603 TTRSTIQEIAA
+603 
-614 YQLAQGSMIYPLSD
+614 
-628 NGNFDCYDSYIV
+628 
-640 DSTGKYILTYQFES
+640 
-654 IGSNVSPVSVEISKN
+654 
-669 DRGLKTS
+669 
-676 WSDYTRLWTCM
+676 
-687 DHGLPKN
+687 
-694 VVLLQVDD
+694 
-702 ISTNSITFSI
+702 
-712 DWGGFWSLEETTVSL
+712 
-727 VNGVGSFFDGYG
+727 
-739 VSGSIQISDGTIKLR
+739 
-754 VDETDTK
+754 
-761 YVDTGWFTF
+761 
-770 VVSSF
+770 

>member
-1 MKRCRLQNALIC
+1 MKRCRVQNALIC

-33 VKGTISLEANG
+33 VKGTISLEVNG

-212 GTDEDDRFM
+212 GTDEDDRFV

-235 NICVDLSNWLS
+235 NICVDLSNLLS

-260 EMSKM
+260 EMAKM

-276 EGRNDKVDASKLKE
+276 EGINEKVDASQLKE
-290 LMSITALIQVASR
+290 VMSITALIEVASR
-303 FDESVVYGWTDIFQK
+303 FDESVVLMYKDIFQNSK
-318 SENKRV
+318 NKRV
-324 KKTAQKVFNSIY
+324 KKTAQMAFDSIY
-336 KSKDF
+336 PDKALKTMGENWA
-341 QVTTEHLGIRFVLE
+341 VGLVLGRIENRLE
-355 RIQDNLE
+355 KVNLE
-362 EYLNNLEEYLKEKK
+362 AEG
-376 NININLNLNL
+376 INKI
-386 EPEGMNKLIAYIGA
+386 IQYIGA
-400 QKIDSITNGS
+400 KTIDSVTNGS

-439 MNQPDVA
+439 MDQTDVA

-452 GRLYTKCIYEEYKNF
+452 GRLYTKCIYEEYKNC
-467 SFDNDIKDSAQNADN
+467 SFDSEIKDSVQSADN
-482 CFRNTLKLLMSYEAE
+482 CFRNTLKLLMSYEAK
-497 ECVEEIDNS
+497 ECVEEINNS
-506 DFFNTLTEN
+506 NFIEYLTNDYQHLVSTAVSESEESETESVPVQYTAPFVRIYQSLLRTTYN
-515 YASLVHTPPTIP
+515 EISDVSMYKYYVYDINGDGTPELFIGHGTCRADYTIDVYTIKNQYASYIGNVF
-527 YLGDVPIF
+527 GDELLAIEDGICGYYAQMGGEVVNVYSMNGDSITEDNFYEHDAGETYTEFSFLPSYDITDF
-535 IGCTVS
+535 SGLNWTVNPETGNNS
-541 EATEVLG
+541 EMLKKI
-548 TNYERD
+548 
-554 YEEGSA
+554 S
-560 ALIFDDSNLVLV
+560 
-572 LDGEYYNQE
+572 GEY
-581 LTGKEKIYYQVV
+581 
-593 YGNQKLSANL
+593 
-603 TTRSTIQEIAA
+603 
-614 YQLAQGSMIYPLSD
+614 
-628 NGNFDCYDSYIV
+628 
-640 DSTGKYILTYQFES
+640 
-654 IGSNVSPVSVEISKN
+654 
-669 DRGLKTS
+669 
-676 WSDYTRLWTCM
+676 
-687 DHGLPKN
+687 
-694 VVLLQVDD
+694 
-702 ISTNSITFSI
+702 
-712 DWGGFWSLEETTVSL
+712 
-727 VNGVGSFFDGYG
+727 
-739 VSGSIQISDGTIKLR
+739 
-754 VDETDTK
+754 
-761 YVDTGWFTF
+761 
-770 VVSSF
+770 

>member
-1 MKRCRLQNALIC
+1 MKKCRLQNALIC

-149 YSKTT
+149 YSKAT
-154 RTVKDLRED
+154 RTVKDLREE

-178 IIDPS
+178 MIDPS

-221 KAFTNILILDEDMS
+221 KAFTNILTLDEDMS

-276 EGRNDKVDASKLKE
+276 EGMNDKVDASKLKE
-290 LMSITALIQVASR
+290 FMSITALIQVASR

-324 KKTAQKVFNSIY
+324 KKTAQKVFDSIY

-362 EYLNNLEEYLKEKK
+362 EYLEK
-376 NININLNLNL
+376 NIDINLNL

-400 QKIDSITNGS
+400 KKIDSITNGS

-439 MNQPDVA
+439 MDQPDVA

-482 CFRNTLKLLMSYEAE
+482 CFRNTLKLLMSYEAKK
-497 ECVEEIDNS
+497 CVEEIDNS
-506 DFFNTLTEN
+506 DFFDTLTEN

-548 TNYERD
+548 TDYERD
-554 YEEGSA
+554 YLEGGA
-560 ALIFDDSNLVLV
+560 ALFFENSGFVLA
-572 LDGEYYNQE
+572 LDGEYYQKE
-581 LTGKEKIYYQVV
+581 LTGNEEINYQEV
-593 YGNQKLSANL
+593 
-603 TTRSTIQEIAA
+603 
-614 YQLAQGSMIYPLSD
+614 QGSYKLVNNLSVCSTPREVASYQASRGQTMDPLTEDGHFFVYDSWVSD
-628 NGNFDCYDSYIV
+628 PSGKYAIEFQYESLGSDEPALCVSICPNWGLEKPSMSEYIGEWTCTNFD
-640 DSTGKYILTYQFES
+640 
-654 IGSNVSPVSVEISKN
+654 SPVDLTIHS
-669 DRGLKTS
+669 
-676 WSDYTRLWTCM
+676 M
-687 DHGLPKN
+687 D
-694 VVLLQVDD
+694 
-702 ISTNSITFSI
+702 SNSITFDVLWVRLWGI
-712 DWGGFWSLEETTVSL
+712 DTVTL
-727 VNGVGSFFDGYG
+727 PMQNGVATF
-739 VSGSIQISDGTIKLR
+739 SDQDMLSGTISVKNGFVQLKITASDMEH
-754 VDETDTK
+754 VPTQ
-761 YVDTGWFTF
+761 TF
-770 VVSSF
+770 YFAMCGI